1 MLVLLVLLLVV
12 VFSLPSVQTKLA
24 DRLTNHLNQTYD
36 TSITIDR
43 VGLNWKGS
51 IDLRDLYIEDH
62 HQDTLIYAGQLQTSI
77 LSFSNL
83 LKTEVSLGDVTLSD
97 TKLFIKTYKN
107 EAKDNMSIFSGK
119 FNSGA
124 KPNTIFKLIADQVY
138 IKNSAIKITDQNLST
153 PLLFDLTGVNAAA
166 RDFKILGPDVFASIS
181 SLALSSKR
189 GFKITGLSSEFSYTT
204 EQMTLKDMK
213 LQTSQ
218 STLNGDLVMDYSANG
233 YSDFVNTVVF
243 TASFTP
249 SSIATNDL
257 NGFYN
262 EFGANQTIGFK
273 GNFKGVLNDF
283 SFTQA
288 AITTANTK
296 VAGDYYFKDIL
307 KGATA
312 FTINFKRH
320 DITTSY
326 YDLRRFLPN
335 ILGSVLPQQLS
346 SLGVFDYQGTS
357 RINSNTFTTQ
367 ANFVSDIGR
376 AQASVSIDN
385 YRDIALA
392 SYKGNI
398 TLSSF
403 DIGAL
408 TKEPSLGEVS
418 ANVSIDGRGFTQK
431 TIDTE
436 LSGVISSFSFQ
447 GYDYKNISLQG
458 ALKDPVFNGDLSID
472 DPNVQL
478 DFKGLVDVSKS
489 FNQYDFQAEVRF
501 AELNKLQ
508 LVTRDSIS
516 VFAGKVVVDMD
527 GTTIDDIVGSF
538 SFQETF
544 YQNQDDDFY
553 FDDFKIASSFED
565 KKRIIDINSPDICD
579 GQVSGNFLIKD
590 IANLFRNGL
599 GSMYANYVPREVTT
613 NQYIDYDLSVY
624 SKIIEVFVPELQVG
638 ENSRLRGAVSS
649 DKSKFTLDFKSPEL
663 LLLNNYLGKVNIQVD
678 NDNPLYNTY
687 ISVDSL
693 YTGVYDLKDF
703 SLINKTYNDT
713 LYVQSVFKGGSKKED
728 VFDLALY
735 YTINPQ
741 GKSVVGIKKSE
752 ISYKDNKWYLNKD
765 NNKKNKVVFDDRFT
779 SIAIDSLQL
788 NYKQQQIAFAG
799 IIRDSTY
806 KDLKVRFKDVNIG
819 DILPPV
825 DSLQLSGNTNG
836 TLSFLQQDGAYF
848 PKSNVTID
856 NVIINTIGFGDLV
869 LEIDGNQDLTKYA
882 ISSSLINKDVR
893 SFNAL
898 GTIDFAPKVSQLDI
912 DVRLNDF
919 NLKAISPFGANV
931 ISDIRG
937 DASGALQVM
946 GNYRKPKILGTI
958 NLKNSGLK
966 VPYLNTDFD
975 LANSTQMIVSS
986 DALSI
991 ISTDIT
997 DTKFDTKGV
1006 FSGVATHDNYRDWNL
1021 NLKIDAPQRLLVLD
1035 TPADEDELYYGTSFI
1050 SGNAV
1055 IQGPVDQ
1062 LDIKVFAA
1070 TQEGTTFKIP
1080 LSDTES
1086 IGDDSF
1092 IKFLSP
1098 QEKRSRV
1105 GGQQIVKKEI
1115 KGLSVDFDLDI
1126 NENAEVEVVI
1136 DKVNNSTLKGR
1147 GAGTLLIRLDTKG
1160 KFNMWGEFTVIEG
1173 LYDFRYGGIIQKKIA
1188 VIPGGNINWDGEPDR
1203 ARLSISAKYATQAN
1217 PSVLLDNP
1225 SFNRKIPVDVLVDL
1239 TGEIIQPE
1247 LNFNIDFPRTSS
1259 TVKSELEFKLQS
1271 KEEVEKQAIFLL
1283 TTGSFVNEGIG
1294 MGGANFTGTLVDR
1307 VSNLVN
1313 DLFADEDGTFN
1324 VGLDYSQ
1331 GSRLPNQQTADRVG
1345 ISLQSKINERILI
1358 NGKVGIPLGGA
1369 NETAIAGDIEV
1380 QWLINEDGTLRMNF
1394 FNRQADIQFIGE
1406 DQIFEQGLGMSY
1418 NVDFNT
1424 LSELIEKLFNKKL
1437 TLEGD
1442 GLDAPFV
1449 PDDTSFPA
1457 NFNQDKKR
1465 K

>member
-1 MLVLLVLLLVV
+1 MVLLLVV

-24 DRLTNHLNQTYD
+24 DRLTGYLNETYD
-36 TSITIDR
+36 TQIDIDR
-43 VGLNWKGS
+43 VGLNWKGA

-62 HQDTLIYAGQLQTSI
+62 HQDTLIFAGQLQTSI
-77 LSFSNL
+77 LSFSTL
-83 LKTEVSLGDVTLSD
+83 LEKEVFLADVLLSD

-107 EAKDNMSIFSGK
+107 ETRDNMSIFSGK
-119 FNSGA
+119 FNTQKRS
-124 KPNTIFKLIADQVY
+124 NTIFKLSADKVS
-138 IKNSAIKITDQNLST
+138 IDNSTIKITDQNLST
-153 PLLFDLTGVNAAA
+153 PLLFDFTDVKATAV
-166 RDFKILGPDVFASIS
+166 DFKILGPDVYANIT
-181 SLALSSKR
+181 SLGLLSSR
-189 GFKITGLSSEFSYTT
+189 GFKITNLKSQFSYTT
-204 EQMTLKDMK
+204 QQMK
-213 LQTSQ
+213 LQNMELTTTQ
-218 STLNGDLVMDYSANG
+218 SRLDGELVMDYSENG
-233 YSDFVNTVVF
+233 YSDFYNTVVF
-243 TASFTP
+243 TASFNP

-273 GNFKGVLNDF
+273 GDFKGVLNDF
-283 SFTQA
+283 SFTKA

-296 VAGDYYFKDIL
+296 VAGDYYFKDVIKGANAFAIHL
-307 KGATA
+307 KG
-312 FTINFKRH
+312 H

-335 ILGSVLPQQLS
+335 ILGKVLPEALS
-346 SLGVFDYQGTS
+346 KLGVFNYKGTS
-357 RINSNTFTTQ
+357 KINASRFTTQ
-367 ANFVSDIGR
+367 ANFIGDIGV

-385 YRDIALA
+385 YRDVALA
-392 SYKGNI
+392 SYQGDI
-398 TLSSF
+398 SLSSF

-408 TKEPSLGEVS
+408 TKQPTLGEVS
-418 ANVSIDGRGFTQK
+418 ASLSVDGQGFTQQ
-431 TIDTE
+431 TVDTA
-436 LSGVISSFSFQ
+436 LSGVITSFSFQ
-447 GYDYKNISLQG
+447 GYDYKNITLQG

-478 DFKGLVDVSKS
+478 DFTGLVDVSES
-489 FNQYDFQAEVRF
+489 FNQYDFRADVHF
-501 AELNKLQ
+501 AELNKLR

-527 GTTIDDIVGSF
+527 GTTIDDSIGSF

-553 FDDFKIASSFED
+553 FDDFRITSSFQD
-565 KKRIIDINSPDICD
+565 KERIIAINSPDICD

-599 GSMYANYVPREVTT
+599 GSMYANYVPTEVTT

-649 DKSKFTLDFKSPEL
+649 DESKFELDFKSPEL
-663 LLLNNYLGKVNIQVD
+663 LLFNNYLGKVNIQVD

-687 ISVDSL
+687 ISVDSV

-713 LYVQSVFKGGSKKED
+713 LYVQSVFKGGDQKED
-728 VFDLALY
+728 LFDLALY

-741 GKSVVGIKKSE
+741 GNSVVGIKKSE
-752 ISYKDNKWYLNKD
+752 ISYKDNLWYLNKE
-765 NNKKNKVVFDDRFT
+765 NNIKNKVVFDDRF
-779 SIAIDSLQL
+779 SAIAIDSLQL
-788 NYKQQQIAFAG
+788 NYKQEQIAFAG

-806 KDLKVRFKDVNIG
+806 KNLKVRFKDVNIG
-819 DILPPV
+819 NIIPSV
-825 DSLQLSGNTNG
+825 DSLQLYGLTNG
-836 TLSFLQQDGAYF
+836 TLSLIQQDGAYF
-848 PKSNVTID
+848 PQSNVTID
-856 NVIINTIGFGDLV
+856 DVSINTIGYGDLIV
-869 LEIDGNQDLTKYA
+869 AIDGNQDLTKYR
-882 ISSSLINKDVR
+882 ISSALTHNKIR

-898 GTIDFAPKVSQLDI
+898 GTIDFAPKTPELDI
-912 DVRLNDF
+912 DVRLNEF
-919 NLKAISPFGANV
+919 NLKALTPFGANV
-931 ISDIRG
+931 ITDIRG
-937 DASGALQVM
+937 EASGALQIM
-946 GNYRKPKILGTI
+946 GNYNKPNILGTI
-958 NLKNSGLK
+958 NLKNSGLM

-975 LANSTQMIVSS
+975 IANSTQMIVSKDS
-986 DALSI
+986 LSI
-991 ISTDIT
+991 LSTDIS
-997 DTKFDTKGV
+997 DTKFDTKGL

-1021 NLKIDAPQRLLVLD
+1021 NLEISAPERLLVLD
-1035 TPADEDELYYGTSFI
+1035 TPPDEDELYYGTSFI

-1055 IQGPVDQ
+1055 IQGPISE

-1070 TQEGTTFKIP
+1070 TQKGTTFKIP

-1098 QEKRSRV
+1098 QDKRTLTSDLT
-1105 GGQQIVKKEI
+1105 IVKKEI

-1188 VIPGGNINWDGEPDR
+1188 VIPGGNINWDGAPDR
-1203 ARLSISAKYATQAN
+1203 ARLSISAKYATLAN

-1239 TGEIIQPE
+1239 SGEILQPA
-1247 LNFNIDFPRTSS
+1247 LNFSIDFPRTSS

-1271 KEEVEKQAIFLL
+1271 KEEIEKQAIFLL
-1283 TTGSFVNEGIG
+1283 TTGSFVNEGL
-1294 MGGANFTGTLVDR
+1294 GGANFAGTLADR

-1313 DLFADEDGTFN
+1313 GLFADKEGKFN

-1331 GSRLPNQQTADRVG
+1331 GSRLPNLQTADRLG

-1358 NGKVGIPLGGA
+1358 NGKVGIPVGGA

-1418 NVDFNT
+1418 NLDFNT
-1424 LSELIEKLFNKKL
+1424 LSELVEKLFNKKL
-1437 TLEGD
+1437 TLEND
-1442 GLDAPFV
+1442 SLDAPFV

-1457 NFNQDKKR
+1457 NFNEDKKE

>member
-1 MLVLLVLLLVV
+1 MLLVLLLVV
-12 VFSLPSVQTKLA
+12 VFSLPSVQTKMA
-24 DRLTNHLNQTYD
+24 SRLTGYLNQTYD
-36 TSITIDR
+36 TQIAIDK
-43 VGLNWKGS
+43 VGLNWQGN
-51 IDLRDLYIEDH
+51 IDLRDLYIKDH
-62 HQDTLIYAGQLQTSI
+62 HQDTLIFAGQLQASI
-77 LSFSNL
+77 LDFSNL
-83 LKTEVSLGDVTLSD
+83 IKTDLTLGSFKLSD

-107 EAKDNMSIFSGK
+107 ETRDNMSIFSGK
-119 FNSGA
+119 FNSE
-124 KPNTIFKLIADQVY
+124 KKRDNIFKLTADDVF

-153 PLLFDLTGVNAAA
+153 PLLFDLTNLEAAA
-166 RDFKILGPDVFASIS
+166 QDFKILGPDVFANIS
-181 SLALSSKR
+181 SLGLSSKR
-189 GFKITGLSSEFSYTT
+189 GFEITGLSSQFSYTT
-204 EQMTLKDMK
+204 EQMTLKNMK

-218 STLNGDLVMDYSANG
+218 STLQGDVIMNYSANG

-243 TASFTP
+243 TASFKP

-262 EFGANQTIGFK
+262 EFGPNQTIGFK
-273 GNFKGVLNDF
+273 GDFKGVLNDF
-283 SFTQA
+283 SFTKA
-288 AITTANTK
+288 AITTANTR
-296 VAGDYYFKDIL
+296 VAGDYYFKDVL
-307 KGATA
+307 KGPTA
-312 FTINFKRH
+312 FNINFRRH

-335 ILGSVLPQQLS
+335 ILGEVLPEELS
-346 SLGVFDYQGTS
+346 KLGVFDYDGSSQ
-357 RINSNTFTTQ
+357 INSKTFNTDATFK
-367 ANFVSDIGR
+367 SDIGV
-376 AQASVSIDN
+376 ATTSVSIDN
-385 YRDIALA
+385 YKDVALA

-398 TLSSF
+398 ILSSF

-408 TKEPSLGEVS
+408 TKESSLGEVS

-431 TIDTE
+431 TVDTA
-436 LSGVISSFSFQ
+436 LGGVISSFSFQ
-447 GYDYKNISLQG
+447 GYDYKNITLQG

-472 DPNVQL
+472 DPNIQL

-489 FNQYDFQAEVRF
+489 FNQYDFQADVHF

-508 LVTRDSIS
+508 LVKRDSIS

-527 GTTIDDIVGSF
+527 GATIDDSVGSF
-538 SFQETF
+538 SFQQTF

-565 KKRIIDINSPDICD
+565 QKRIITIDSPDICN
-579 GQVSGNFLIKD
+579 GTISGNFLIKD
-590 IANLFRNGL
+590 ISNLFRNGL
-599 GSMYANYVPREVTT
+599 GSMYANYIPLEVTT
-613 NQYIDYDLSVY
+613 NQYIDYDLSLY
-624 SKIIEVFVPELQVG
+624 SKIVEVFVPELQVG
-638 ENSRLRGAVSS
+638 ENSRIRGSVSS
-649 DKSKFTLDFKSPEL
+649 DESKFQLDFKSPEL
-663 LLLNNYLGKVNIQVD
+663 LLFDNYLGKVNVQVD

-687 ISVDSL
+687 VSVDSV
-693 YTGVYDLKDF
+693 YTGIYDLKDF

-713 LYVQSVFKGGSKKED
+713 LYVQSVFKGGRKKQD

-752 ISYKDNKWYLNKD
+752 ISYKDNIWYLNKN
-765 NNKKNKVVFDDRFT
+765 NNKKNKVVFDDRFNA
-779 SIAIDSLQL
+779 IAIDSLQL

-799 IIRDSTY
+799 VIRDSTY
-806 KDLKVRFKDVNIG
+806 KNLKVRFKDVNIG
-819 DILPPV
+819 DIIPPV
-825 DSLQLSGNTNG
+825 DSLQVSGTTNG

-856 NVIINTIGFGDLV
+856 DVIINTIGFGV
-869 LEIDGNQDLTKYA
+869 LILDIDGNQDLTKYRIA
-882 ISSSLINKDVR
+882 SSLTNKDVR

-898 GTIDFAPKVSQLDI
+898 GTIDFAPKISQLDL

-919 NLKAISPFGANV
+919 NLQAISPFGANV
-931 ISDIRG
+931 ITDIRG
-937 DASGALQVM
+937 EASGALQVM
-946 GNYRKPKILGTI
+946 GNYTKPNILGTI

-986 DALSI
+986 DTLRVLS
-991 ISTDIT
+991 TEIT
-997 DTKFDTKGV
+997 DTKFNTKGV
-1006 FSGVATHDNYRDWNL
+1006 FSGIATHDNYRDWNL
-1021 NLKIDAPQRLLVLD
+1021 NLTINAPERLLVLD
-1035 TPADEDELYYGTSFI
+1035 TPPDEDELYYGTSFI

-1055 IQGPVDQ
+1055 IQGPVDA
-1062 LDIKVFAA
+1062 LDIKVFAT
-1070 TQEGTTFKIP
+1070 TQAGTTFKIP
-1080 LSDTES
+1080 LSDTEA

-1098 QEKRSRV
+1098 QDKRIRTI
-1105 GGQQIVKKEI
+1105 GQQIVKKEI

-1126 NENAEVEVVI
+1126 NDNAEVEVVV

-1188 VIPGGNINWDGEPDR
+1188 VVPGGNINWDGEPDR

-1217 PSVLLDNP
+1217 PAVLLDNP

-1271 KEEVEKQAIFLL
+1271 NEEIEKQAIFLL
-1283 TTGSFVNEGIG
+1283 TTGSFVNEG
-1294 MGGANFTGTLVDR
+1294 MGGANFAGTLVDR
-1307 VSNLVN
+1307 VSDLVN
-1313 DLFADEDGTFN
+1313 GLFADEDGTFN
-1324 VGLDYSQ
+1324 VGIDYSQ

-1358 NGKVGIPLGGA
+1358 NGKVGIPLGGS

-1437 TLEGD
+1437 TLEKD
-1442 GLDAPFV
+1442 GLDTPFV

-1457 NFNQDKKR
+1457 NFNEDK
-1465 K
+1465 

>member
-1 MLVLLVLLLVV
+1 MLLVLLLVV

-24 DRLTNHLNQTYD
+24 GRLTSYLNQTYD
-36 TSITIDR
+36 TQIAIDR
-43 VGLNWKGS
+43 LGLNWQGN
-51 IDLRDLYIEDH
+51 IDLRDLYIKDH

-83 LKTEVSLGDVTLSD
+83 LKTDVSLGYVTLSD

-107 EAKDNMSIFSGK
+107 EASDNMSVFSGK
-119 FNSGA
+119 FNSGTKA
-124 KPNTIFKLIADQVY
+124 ARIFKLSADDVF
-138 IKNSAIKITDQNLST
+138 ISSSAIKITDQNLST
-153 PLLFDLTGVNAAA
+153 PLLFDLTGVEASAQ
-166 RDFKILGPDVFASIS
+166 DFKILGPDVFATIT
-181 SLALSSKR
+181 SLGLTSKR
-189 GFKITGLSSEFSYTT
+189 GFEITGLSSQFSYTT
-204 EQMTLKDMK
+204 EQMTLNNMK

-218 STLNGDLVMDYSANG
+218 STLEGDVIMNYSANG

-262 EFGANQTIGFK
+262 EFGSNQTIGFK
-273 GNFKGVLNDF
+273 GDFKGVLNDF
-283 SFTQA
+283 SFTKA
-288 AITTANTK
+288 AITTANTR
-296 VAGDYYFKDIL
+296 VAGDYYFKDVL

-312 FTINFKRH
+312 FNINLKRH
-320 DITTSY
+320 GITTSY

-335 ILGSVLPQQLS
+335 ILGEVLPEELS
-346 SLGVFDYQGTS
+346 KLGVFDYDGSSQ
-357 RINSNTFTTQ
+357 INSKTFTTD
-367 ANFVSDIGR
+367 ATFKSDIGI
-376 AQASVSIDN
+376 ATTSVSIDN
-385 YRDIALA
+385 YKDVALA
-392 SYKGNI
+392 GYKGNI
-398 TLSSF
+398 ILSSF

-418 ANVSIDGRGFTQK
+418 ANVSIDGRGFTQA
-431 TIDTE
+431 TVDTA
-436 LSGVISSFSFQ
+436 LRGVISSFSFQ
-447 GYDYKNISLQG
+447 GYDYKNITLQG

-489 FNQYDFQAEVRF
+489 FNQYDFQADVHF

-508 LVTRDSIS
+508 LVARDSIS

-538 SFQETF
+538 SFQQTF

-565 KKRIIDINSPDICD
+565 QKRIIDINSPDICN
-579 GQVSGNFLIKD
+579 GTISGNFLIKD
-590 IANLFRNGL
+590 ISNLFRNGL
-599 GSMYANYVPREVTT
+599 GSMYANYIPREVTT

-624 SKIIEVFVPELQVG
+624 SKIVEVFVPQIQVG
-638 ENSRLRGAVSS
+638 ENSRLRGSVSS
-649 DKSKFTLDFKSPEL
+649 DESKFQLDFKSPEL
-663 LLLNNYLGKVNIQVD
+663 LLYNNYLGKVNVQVD

-687 ISVDSL
+687 VSVDSV
-693 YTGVYDLKDF
+693 YTGIYDLKNF

-713 LYVQSVFKGGSKKED
+713 LYVQSVFKGGSKKQD

-741 GKSVVGIKKSE
+741 GKSVVGIKRSE
-752 ISYKDNKWYLNKD
+752 ISYKDNIWYLNKD
-765 NNKKNKVVFDDRFT
+765 NNKKNKVVFDDRF
-779 SIAIDSLQL
+779 SAIAIDSLQL

-799 IIRDSTY
+799 VIRDSTY
-806 KDLKVRFKDVNIG
+806 KNLKVRFKDVNIG
-819 DILPPV
+819 DIIPPV
-825 DSLQLSGNTNG
+825 DSLQLSGTTNG
-836 TLSFLQQDGAYF
+836 TLSFLYENGAYF

-856 NVIINTIGFGDLV
+856 DVIINTIGFGNLILD
-869 LEIDGNQDLTKYA
+869 IDGNQDLTKYRIA
-882 ISSSLINKDVR
+882 SSLTNKEVR

-919 NLKAISPFGANV
+919 NLQAISPFGASV
-931 ISDIRG
+931 ITKIRG
-937 DASGALQVM
+937 EASGALQVM

-975 LANSTQMIVSS
+975 LANSTQMIVSNNT
-986 DALSI
+986 LKV

-997 DTKFDTKGV
+997 DTKFNTKGV
-1006 FSGVATHDNYRDWNL
+1006 FSGIATHDNYRDWNL
-1021 NLKIDAPQRLLVLD
+1021 NLQIEAPERLLVLD
-1035 TPADEDELYYGTSFI
+1035 TPPDEDELYYGTSFI

-1055 IQGPVDQ
+1055 IEGPIEA
-1062 LDIKVFAA
+1062 LDIRVFAA
-1070 TQEGTTFKIP
+1070 TQAGTTFKIP

-1098 QEKRSRV
+1098 QEKRTRTS
-1105 GGQQIVKKEI
+1105 GQQIVKKEI

-1188 VIPGGNINWDGEPDR
+1188 VVPGGNINWDGEPDR

-1217 PSVLLDNP
+1217 PAVLLDNP

-1271 KEEVEKQAIFLL
+1271 KEEIEKQAIFLL
-1283 TTGSFVNEGIG
+1283 TTGSFVNEG
-1294 MGGANFTGTLVDR
+1294 MGGANFAGTLVDR
-1307 VSNLVN
+1307 VSDLVN
-1313 DLFADEDGTFN
+1313 GLFADEDGTFN

-1331 GSRLPNQQTADRVG
+1331 GNRTPNLQTADRVG

-1358 NGKVGIPLGGA
+1358 NGKVGIPVGGA

-1442 GLDAPFV
+1442 GLDTPFV

-1457 NFNQDKKR
+1457 NFNEDKKR
-1465 K
+1465 E

>member
-1 MLVLLVLLLVV
+1 MLLVLLLVV

-24 DRLTNHLNQTYD
+24 GRLTSYLNQTYD
-36 TSITIDR
+36 TQIAIDR
-43 VGLNWKGS
+43 LGLNWQGN
-51 IDLRDLYIEDH
+51 IDLRDLYIKDH

-83 LKTEVSLGDVTLSD
+83 LKTDVSLGYVTLSD

-107 EAKDNMSIFSGK
+107 EASDNMSVFSGK
-119 FNSGA
+119 FNSGTKA
-124 KPNTIFKLIADQVY
+124 ARIFKLSADDVF
-138 IKNSAIKITDQNLST
+138 ISSSAIKITDQNLST
-153 PLLFDLTGVNAAA
+153 PLLFDLTGVEASAQ
-166 RDFKILGPDVFASIS
+166 DFKILGPDVFATIT
-181 SLALSSKR
+181 SLGLTSKR
-189 GFKITGLSSEFSYTT
+189 GFEITGLSSQFSYTT
-204 EQMTLKDMK
+204 EQMTLNNMK

-218 STLNGDLVMDYSANG
+218 STLEGDVIMNYSANG

-243 TASFTP
+243 TASFKP

-262 EFGANQTIGFK
+262 EFGPNQTIGFK
-273 GNFKGVLNDF
+273 GDFKGVLNDF
-283 SFTQA
+283 SFTKA
-288 AITTANTK
+288 AITTANTR
-296 VAGDYYFKDIL
+296 VAGDYYFKDVL
-307 KGATA
+307 KGPTA
-312 FTINFKRH
+312 FNINFRRH

-335 ILGSVLPQQLS
+335 ILGEVLPEELS
-346 SLGVFDYQGTS
+346 KLGVFDYDGSSQ
-357 RINSNTFTTQ
+357 INSKTFNTDATFK
-367 ANFVSDIGR
+367 SDIGV
-376 AQASVSIDN
+376 ATTSVSIDN
-385 YRDIALA
+385 YKDVALA

-398 TLSSF
+398 ILSSF

-408 TKEPSLGEVS
+408 TKESSLGEVS

-431 TIDTE
+431 TVDTA
-436 LSGVISSFSFQ
+436 LGGVISSFSFQ
-447 GYDYKNISLQG
+447 GYDYKNITLQG

-472 DPNVQL
+472 DPNIQL

-489 FNQYDFQAEVRF
+489 FNQYDFQADVHF

-508 LVTRDSIS
+508 LVKRDSIS

-527 GTTIDDIVGSF
+527 GATIDDSVGSF
-538 SFQETF
+538 SFQQTF

-565 KKRIIDINSPDICD
+565 QKRIITIDSPDICN
-579 GQVSGNFLIKD
+579 GTISGNFLIKD
-590 IANLFRNGL
+590 ISNLFRNGL
-599 GSMYANYVPREVTT
+599 GSMYANYIPLEVTT
-613 NQYIDYDLSVY
+613 NQYIDYDLSLY
-624 SKIIEVFVPELQVG
+624 SKIVEVFVPELQVG
-638 ENSRLRGAVSS
+638 ENSRIRGSVSS
-649 DKSKFTLDFKSPEL
+649 DESKFQLDFKSPEL
-663 LLLNNYLGKVNIQVD
+663 LLFDNYLGKVNVQVD

-687 ISVDSL
+687 VSVDSV
-693 YTGVYDLKDF
+693 YTGIYDLKDF

-713 LYVQSVFKGGSKKED
+713 LYVQSVFKGGRKKQD

-752 ISYKDNKWYLNKD
+752 ISYKDNIWYLNKN
-765 NNKKNKVVFDDRFT
+765 NNKKNKVVFDDRFNA
-779 SIAIDSLQL
+779 IAIDSLQL

-799 IIRDSTY
+799 VIRDSTY
-806 KDLKVRFKDVNIG
+806 KNLKVRFKDVNIG
-819 DILPPV
+819 DIIPPV
-825 DSLQLSGNTNG
+825 DSLQVSGTTNG

-856 NVIINTIGFGDLV
+856 DVIINTIGFGDLI
-869 LEIDGNQDLTKYA
+869 LDIDGNQDLTKYRIA
-882 ISSSLINKDVR
+882 SSLTNKDVR

-898 GTIDFAPKVSQLDI
+898 GTIDFAPKISQLDL

-919 NLKAISPFGANV
+919 NLQAISPFGANV
-931 ISDIRG
+931 ITDIRG
-937 DASGALQVM
+937 EASGALQVM
-946 GNYRKPKILGTI
+946 GNYTKPNILGTI

-986 DALSI
+986 DTLRVLS
-991 ISTDIT
+991 TEIT
-997 DTKFDTKGV
+997 DTKFNTKGV
-1006 FSGVATHDNYRDWNL
+1006 FSGIATHDNYRDWNL
-1021 NLKIDAPQRLLVLD
+1021 NLTINAPERLLVLD
-1035 TPADEDELYYGTSFI
+1035 TPPDEDELYYGTSFI

-1055 IQGPVDQ
+1055 IQGPVDA
-1062 LDIKVFAA
+1062 LDIKVFAT
-1070 TQEGTTFKIP
+1070 TQAGTTFKIP
-1080 LSDTES
+1080 LSDTEA

-1098 QEKRSRV
+1098 QDKRIRTI
-1105 GGQQIVKKEI
+1105 GQQIVKKEI

-1126 NENAEVEVVI
+1126 NDNAEVEVVV

-1188 VIPGGNINWDGEPDR
+1188 VVPGGNINWDGEPDR

-1217 PSVLLDNP
+1217 PAVLLDNP

-1271 KEEVEKQAIFLL
+1271 NEEIEKQAIFLL
-1283 TTGSFVNEGIG
+1283 TTGSFVNEG
-1294 MGGANFTGTLVDR
+1294 MGGANFAGTLVDR
-1307 VSNLVN
+1307 VSDLVN
-1313 DLFADEDGTFN
+1313 GLFADEDGTFN
-1324 VGLDYSQ
+1324 VGIDYSQ

-1358 NGKVGIPLGGA
+1358 NGKVGIPLGGS

-1437 TLEGD
+1437 TLEKD
-1442 GLDAPFV
+1442 GLDTPFV

-1457 NFNQDKKR
+1457 NFNEDK
-1465 K
+1465 

>member
-1 MLVLLVLLLVV
+1 MLLVLLLVV

-24 DRLTNHLNQTYD
+24 GRLTSYLNQTYD
-36 TSITIDR
+36 TQIAIDR
-43 VGLNWKGS
+43 LGLNWQGN
-51 IDLRDLYIEDH
+51 IDLRDLYIKDH

-83 LKTEVSLGDVTLSD
+83 LKTDVSLGYIKLSD

-107 EAKDNMSIFSGK
+107 EARDNMSIFSGK
-119 FNSGA
+119 FNSGTKA
-124 KPNTIFKLIADQVY
+124 ARIFKLSADDVF
-138 IKNSAIKITDQNLST
+138 INSSAIKITDQNLST
-153 PLLFDLTGVNAAA
+153 PLLFDLTGVEASAQ
-166 RDFKILGPDVFASIS
+166 DFKILGPDVFATIT
-181 SLALSSKR
+181 SLGLSSKR
-189 GFKITGLSSEFSYTT
+189 GFEITGLSSQFSYTT
-204 EQMTLKDMK
+204 EQMTLKNME

-218 STLNGDLVMDYSANG
+218 STLEGDVIMNYSANG

-262 EFGANQTIGFK
+262 EFGSNQTIGFK
-273 GNFKGVLNDF
+273 GDFKGVLNDF
-283 SFTQA
+283 SFTKA
-288 AITTANTK
+288 AITTSSTK
-296 VAGDYYFKDIL
+296 VAGDYYFKDVL
-307 KGATA
+307 KGPTA
-312 FTINFKRH
+312 FNINFRRH

-335 ILGSVLPQQLS
+335 ILGEVLPEELS
-346 SLGVFDYQGTS
+346 KLGVFDYDGTS
-357 RINSNTFTTQ
+357 QINSNTFTTD
-367 ANFVSDIGR
+367 ATFKSDIGI
-376 AQASVSIDN
+376 ATTSVSIDN
-385 YRDIALA
+385 YKDVALA

-398 TLSSF
+398 ILSSF

-418 ANVSIDGRGFTQK
+418 ANVSIDGRGFTQA
-431 TIDTE
+431 TVDTA
-436 LSGVISSFSFQ
+436 LRGVISSFSFQ
-447 GYDYKNISLQG
+447 GYDYKNITLQG

-489 FNQYDFQAEVRF
+489 FNQYDFQADVYF
-501 AELNKLQ
+501 AELNQLQ
-508 LVTRDSIS
+508 LVTRDSVS

-538 SFQETF
+538 SFQQTF

-565 KKRIIDINSPDICD
+565 QKRIIDINSPDICN
-579 GQVSGNFLIKD
+579 GTISGNFLIKD
-590 IANLFRNGL
+590 ISNLFKNGL
-599 GSMYANYVPREVTT
+599 GSMYANYIPREVTT

-624 SKIIEVFVPELQVG
+624 SKIVEVFVPQIQVG
-638 ENSRLRGAVSS
+638 ENSRLRGSVSS
-649 DKSKFTLDFKSPEL
+649 DESKFQLDFNSPEL
-663 LLLNNYLGKVNIQVD
+663 LLYNNYLGKVNVQVD

-687 ISVDSL
+687 ISVDSV
-693 YTGVYDLKDF
+693 YTGIYDLKDF

-713 LYVQSVFKGGSKKED
+713 LYVQSVFKGGRKKQD

-741 GKSVVGIKKSE
+741 GKSVVGIKRSE
-752 ISYKDNKWYLNKD
+752 ISYKDNIWYLNKD
-765 NNKKNKVVFDDRFT
+765 NNKKNKVVFDDRF
-779 SIAIDSLQL
+779 SAIAIDSLQL

-799 IIRDSTY
+799 VIKDSTY
-806 KDLKVRFKDVNIG
+806 KNLKVRFKDVNIG
-819 DILPPV
+819 DIIPPA
-825 DSLQLSGNTNG
+825 DSLQLSGTTNG
-836 TLSFLQQDGAYF
+836 TLSFLYENGNYF

-856 NVIINTIGFGDLV
+856 DVIINKIDFGDLI
-869 LEIDGNQDLTKYA
+869 LDIDGNQDLTKYRIA
-882 ISSSLINKDVR
+882 SSLTNKDVR

-898 GTIDFAPKVSQLDI
+898 GTIDFEPKISQLDL

-919 NLKAISPFGANV
+919 NLQAISPFGANV
-931 ISDIRG
+931 ITKIRG
-937 DASGALQVM
+937 EASGALQVM

-975 LANSTQMIVSS
+975 LANSTQMIVSNNT
-986 DALSI
+986 LKV

-997 DTKFDTKGV
+997 DTKFNTKGI
-1006 FSGVATHDNYRDWNL
+1006 FSGIATHDNYRDWNL
-1021 NLKIDAPQRLLVLD
+1021 NLKINAPERLLVLD
-1035 TPADEDELYYGTSFI
+1035 TPPDEDELYYGTSFI

-1055 IQGPVDQ
+1055 IQGPIDA

-1070 TQEGTTFKIP
+1070 TQAGTTFKIP

-1098 QEKRSRV
+1098 QEKRTRTS
-1105 GGQQIVKKEI
+1105 GQQIVKKEI

-1188 VIPGGNINWDGEPDR
+1188 VVPGGNINWDGEPDR

-1217 PSVLLDNP
+1217 PAVLLDNP

-1271 KEEVEKQAIFLL
+1271 TEEIEKQAIFLL
-1283 TTGSFVNEGIG
+1283 TTGSFVNEG
-1294 MGGANFTGTLVDR
+1294 MGGANFAGTLVDR
-1307 VSNLVN
+1307 VSDLVN
-1313 DLFADEDGTFN
+1313 GLFADEDGTFN
-1324 VGLDYSQ
+1324 VGIDYSQ
-1331 GSRLPNQQTADRVG
+1331 GNRTPNQQTADRVG

-1358 NGKVGIPLGGA
+1358 NGKVGIPVGGA

-1442 GLDAPFV
+1442 GLDTPFV

-1457 NFNQDKKR
+1457 NFNEDKKR
-1465 K
+1465 E

>member
-1 MLVLLVLLLVV
+1 MVLLLVV

-24 DRLTNHLNQTYD
+24 DRLTGYLNETYD
-36 TSITIDR
+36 TQIDIDR
-43 VGLNWKGS
+43 VGLNWKGA

-62 HQDTLIYAGQLQTSI
+62 HQDTLIFAGQLQTSI
-77 LSFSNL
+77 LSFSTL
-83 LKTEVSLGDVTLSD
+83 LEKEVFLANVLLSD

-107 EAKDNMSIFSGK
+107 ETRDNMSIFSGK
-119 FNSGA
+119 FNTQKRS
-124 KPNTIFKLIADQVY
+124 NTIFKLSADKVS
-138 IKNSAIKITDQNLST
+138 IDNSTIKITDQNLST
-153 PLLFDLTGVNAAA
+153 PLLFDFTNVKAAA
-166 RDFKILGPDVFASIS
+166 VDFKILGPDVYANIT
-181 SLALSSKR
+181 SLGLLSSR
-189 GFKITGLSSEFSYTT
+189 GFKITNLKSQFSYTT
-204 EQMTLKDMK
+204 QQMK
-213 LQTSQ
+213 LQNMELTTTQ
-218 STLNGDLVMDYSANG
+218 SRLDGEFVMDYSENG
-233 YSDFVNTVVF
+233 YSDFYNTVVF
-243 TASFTP
+243 TASFNP

-273 GNFKGVLNDF
+273 GDFKGVLNDF
-283 SFTQA
+283 SFTKA
-288 AITTANTK
+288 AITTANSK
-296 VAGDYYFKDIL
+296 VAGDYYFKDVV
-307 KGATA
+307 KGANA
-312 FTINFKRH
+312 FAIHFKGH

-335 ILGSVLPQQLS
+335 ILGKVLPEALS
-346 SLGVFDYQGTS
+346 KLGVFNYKGTS
-357 RINSNTFTTQ
+357 KINASRFTTQ
-367 ANFVSDIGR
+367 ANFISDIGV

-385 YRDIALA
+385 YRDVALA
-392 SYKGNI
+392 SYKGDI
-398 TLSSF
+398 SLSSF

-408 TKEPSLGEVS
+408 TKQPTLGKVS
-418 ANVSIDGRGFTQK
+418 ASLSVDGQGFTQQ
-431 TIDTE
+431 TIDTA
-436 LSGVISSFSFQ
+436 LSGVITSFSFQ
-447 GYDYKNISLQG
+447 GYDYKNITLQG

-478 DFKGLVDVSKS
+478 DFTGLVDVSES
-489 FNQYDFQAEVRF
+489 FNQYDFRADVHF
-501 AELNKLQ
+501 AELNKLR

-527 GTTIDDIVGSF
+527 GTTIDDSIGSF

-553 FDDFKIASSFED
+553 FDDFRITSSFQD
-565 KKRIIDINSPDICD
+565 KERIIAINSPDICD

-599 GSMYANYVPREVTT
+599 GSMYANYVPTEVTT

-649 DKSKFTLDFKSPEL
+649 DESKFELDFKSPEL
-663 LLLNNYLGKVNIQVD
+663 LLFNNYLGKVNIQVD

-687 ISVDSL
+687 ISVDSV

-713 LYVQSVFKGGSKKED
+713 LYVQSVFKGGDQKED
-728 VFDLALY
+728 LFDLALY

-741 GKSVVGIKKSE
+741 GNSVVGIKKSE
-752 ISYKDNKWYLNKD
+752 ISYKDNLWYLNKE
-765 NNKKNKVVFDDRFT
+765 NNKKNKVVFDDRF
-779 SIAIDSLQL
+779 SAIAIDSLQL
-788 NYKQQQIAFAG
+788 NYKQEQIAFAG

-806 KDLKVRFKDVNIG
+806 KNLKVRFKDVNIG
-819 DILPPV
+819 NIIPSV
-825 DSLQLSGNTNG
+825 DSLQLYGLTNG
-836 TLSFLQQDGAYF
+836 TLSLIQQDGAYF
-848 PKSNVTID
+848 PQSNVTID
-856 NVIINTIGFGDLV
+856 DVSINTIGYGDLIV
-869 LEIDGNQDLTKYA
+869 AIDGNQDLTKYRV
-882 ISSSLINKDVR
+882 SSALTHNKIR

-898 GTIDFAPKVSQLDI
+898 GTIDFAPKTPELDI
-912 DVRLNDF
+912 DVRLNEF
-919 NLKAISPFGANV
+919 NLKALTPFGANV
-931 ISDIRG
+931 ITDIRG
-937 DASGALQVM
+937 EASGALQIM
-946 GNYRKPKILGTI
+946 GNYNKPNILGTI
-958 NLKNSGLK
+958 NLKNSGLM

-975 LANSTQMIVSS
+975 IANSTQMIVSKDS
-986 DALSI
+986 LSI
-991 ISTDIT
+991 LSTDIS
-997 DTKFDTKGV
+997 DTKFDTKGL

-1021 NLKIDAPQRLLVLD
+1021 NLEISAPERLLVLD
-1035 TPADEDELYYGTSFI
+1035 TPPDEDELYYGTSFI

-1055 IQGPVDQ
+1055 IQGPISE

-1070 TQEGTTFKIP
+1070 TQKGTTFKIP

-1098 QEKRSRV
+1098 QDKRTLTSDLT
-1105 GGQQIVKKEI
+1105 IVKKEI

-1188 VIPGGNINWDGEPDR
+1188 VIPGGNINWDGAPDR
-1203 ARLSISAKYATQAN
+1203 ARLSISAKYATLAN

-1239 TGEIIQPE
+1239 SGEILQPA
-1247 LNFNIDFPRTSS
+1247 LNFSIDFPRTSS

-1271 KEEVEKQAIFLL
+1271 KEEIEKQAIFLL
-1283 TTGSFVNEGIG
+1283 TTGSFVNEG
-1294 MGGANFTGTLVDR
+1294 MGGANFAGTLADR

-1313 DLFADEDGTFN
+1313 GLFADKEGKFN

-1331 GSRLPNQQTADRVG
+1331 GSRLPNLQTADRLG

-1358 NGKVGIPLGGA
+1358 NGKVGIPVGGA

-1424 LSELIEKLFNKKL
+1424 LSELVEKLFNKKL
-1437 TLEGD
+1437 TLEND
-1442 GLDAPFV
+1442 SLDAPFV

-1457 NFNQDKKR
+1457 NFNEDKKE

>member
-1 MLVLLVLLLVV
+1 VLLVLLLVV
-12 VFSLPSVQTKLA
+12 VFSLPSVQTKMA
-24 DRLTNHLNQTYD
+24 SRLTGYLNQTYD
-36 TSITIDR
+36 TQIAIDK
-43 VGLNWKGS
+43 VGLNWQGN
-51 IDLRDLYIEDH
+51 IDLRDLYIKDH
-62 HQDTLIYAGQLQTSI
+62 HQDTLIFAGQLQASI
-77 LSFSNL
+77 LDFSNL
-83 LKTEVSLGDVTLSD
+83 IKTDLTLGSFKLSD

-107 EAKDNMSIFSGK
+107 ETRDNMSIFSGK
-119 FNSGA
+119 FNSE
-124 KPNTIFKLIADQVY
+124 KKRDNIFKLTADDVF

-153 PLLFDLTGVNAAA
+153 PLLFDLTNLEAAA
-166 RDFKILGPDVFASIS
+166 QDFKILGPDVFANIS
-181 SLALSSKR
+181 SLGLSSKR
-189 GFKITGLSSEFSYTT
+189 GFEITGLSSQFSYTT
-204 EQMTLKDMK
+204 EQMTLKNMK

-218 STLNGDLVMDYSANG
+218 STLQGDVIMNYSANG

-243 TASFTP
+243 TASFKP

-262 EFGANQTIGFK
+262 EFGPNQTIGFK
-273 GNFKGVLNDF
+273 GDFKGVLNDF
-283 SFTQA
+283 SFTKA
-288 AITTANTK
+288 AITTANTR
-296 VAGDYYFKDIL
+296 VAGDYYFKDVL
-307 KGATA
+307 KGPTA
-312 FTINFKRH
+312 FNINFRRH

-335 ILGSVLPQQLS
+335 ILGEVLPEELS
-346 SLGVFDYQGTS
+346 KLGVFDYDGSSQ
-357 RINSNTFTTQ
+357 INSKTFNTDATFK
-367 ANFVSDIGR
+367 SDIGV
-376 AQASVSIDN
+376 ATTSVSIDN
-385 YRDIALA
+385 YKDVALA

-398 TLSSF
+398 ILSSF

-408 TKEPSLGEVS
+408 TKESSLGEVS

-431 TIDTE
+431 TVDTA
-436 LSGVISSFSFQ
+436 LGGVISSFSFQ
-447 GYDYKNISLQG
+447 GYDYKNITLQG

-472 DPNVQL
+472 DPNIQL

-489 FNQYDFQAEVRF
+489 FNQYDFQADVHF

-508 LVTRDSIS
+508 LVKRDSIS

-527 GTTIDDIVGSF
+527 GTTIDDSVGSF
-538 SFQETF
+538 SFQQTF

-565 KKRIIDINSPDICD
+565 QKRIITIDSPDICN
-579 GQVSGNFLIKD
+579 GTISGNFLIKD
-590 IANLFRNGL
+590 ISNLFRNGL
-599 GSMYANYVPREVTT
+599 GSMYANYIPLEVTT
-613 NQYIDYDLSVY
+613 NQYIDYDLSLY
-624 SKIIEVFVPELQVG
+624 SKIVEVFVPELQVG
-638 ENSRLRGAVSS
+638 ENSRIRGSVSS
-649 DKSKFTLDFKSPEL
+649 DESKFQLDFKSPEL
-663 LLLNNYLGKVNIQVD
+663 LLFDNYLGKVNVQVD

-687 ISVDSL
+687 VSVDSV
-693 YTGVYDLKDF
+693 YTGIYDLKDF

-713 LYVQSVFKGGSKKED
+713 LYVQSVFKGGRKKQD

-752 ISYKDNKWYLNKD
+752 ISYKDNIWYLNKN
-765 NNKKNKVVFDDRFT
+765 NNKKNKVVFDDRFNA
-779 SIAIDSLQL
+779 IAIDSLQL

-799 IIRDSTY
+799 VIRDSTY
-806 KDLKVRFKDVNIG
+806 KNLKVRFKDVNIG
-819 DILPPV
+819 DIIPPV
-825 DSLQLSGNTNG
+825 DSLQVSGTTNG

-856 NVIINTIGFGDLV
+856 DVIINTIGFGDLI
-869 LEIDGNQDLTKYA
+869 LDIDGNQDLTKYRIA
-882 ISSSLINKDVR
+882 SSLTNKDVR

-898 GTIDFAPKVSQLDI
+898 GTIDFAPKISQLDL

-919 NLKAISPFGANV
+919 NLQAISPFGANV
-931 ISDIRG
+931 ITDIRG
-937 DASGALQVM
+937 EASGALQVM
-946 GNYRKPKILGTI
+946 GNYTKPNILGTI

-986 DALSI
+986 DTLRVLS
-991 ISTDIT
+991 TEIT
-997 DTKFDTKGV
+997 DTKFNTKGV
-1006 FSGVATHDNYRDWNL
+1006 FSGIATHDNYRDWNL
-1021 NLKIDAPQRLLVLD
+1021 NLTINAPERLLVLD
-1035 TPADEDELYYGTSFI
+1035 TPPDEDELYYGTSFI

-1055 IQGPVDQ
+1055 IQGPVDA
-1062 LDIKVFAA
+1062 LDIKVFAT
-1070 TQEGTTFKIP
+1070 TQAGTTFKIP
-1080 LSDTES
+1080 LSDTEA

-1098 QEKRSRV
+1098 QDKRIRTI
-1105 GGQQIVKKEI
+1105 GQQIVKKEI

-1126 NENAEVEVVI
+1126 NDNAEVEVVV

-1188 VIPGGNINWDGEPDR
+1188 VVPGGNINWDGEPDR

-1217 PSVLLDNP
+1217 PAVLLDNP

-1271 KEEVEKQAIFLL
+1271 NEEIEKQAIFLL
-1283 TTGSFVNEGIG
+1283 TTGSFVNEG
-1294 MGGANFTGTLVDR
+1294 MGGANFAGTLVDR
-1307 VSNLVN
+1307 VSDLVN
-1313 DLFADEDGTFN
+1313 GLFADEDGTFN
-1324 VGLDYSQ
+1324 VGIDYSQ

-1358 NGKVGIPLGGA
+1358 NGKVGIPLGGS

-1437 TLEGD
+1437 TLEKD
-1442 GLDAPFV
+1442 GLDTPFV

-1457 NFNQDKKR
+1457 NFNEDK
-1465 K
+1465 

>member
-1 MLVLLVLLLVV
+1 MLLVLLLVV
-12 VFSLPSVQTKLA
+12 VFSLPSVQTKMA
-24 DRLTNHLNQTYD
+24 SRLTGYLNQTYD
-36 TSITIDR
+36 TQIAIDK
-43 VGLNWKGS
+43 VGLNWQGN
-51 IDLRDLYIEDH
+51 IDLRDLYIKDH
-62 HQDTLIYAGQLQTSI
+62 HQDTLIFAGQLQASI
-77 LSFSNL
+77 LDFSNL
-83 LKTEVSLGDVTLSD
+83 IKTDLTLGSFKLSD

-107 EAKDNMSIFSGK
+107 ETRDNMSIFSGK
-119 FNSGA
+119 FNSE
-124 KPNTIFKLIADQVY
+124 KKRDNIFKLTADDVF

-153 PLLFDLTGVNAAA
+153 PLLFDLTNLEAAA
-166 RDFKILGPDVFASIS
+166 QDFKILGPDVFANIS
-181 SLALSSKR
+181 SLGLSSKR
-189 GFKITGLSSEFSYTT
+189 GFEITGLSSQFSYTT
-204 EQMTLKDMK
+204 EQMTLKNMK

-218 STLNGDLVMDYSANG
+218 STLQGDVIMNYSANG

-243 TASFTP
+243 TASFKP

-262 EFGANQTIGFK
+262 EFGPNQTIGFK
-273 GNFKGVLNDF
+273 GDFKGVLNDF
-283 SFTQA
+283 SFTKA
-288 AITTANTK
+288 AITTANTR
-296 VAGDYYFKDIL
+296 VAGDYYFKDVL
-307 KGATA
+307 KGPTA
-312 FTINFKRH
+312 FNINFRRH

-335 ILGSVLPQQLS
+335 ILGEVLPEELS
-346 SLGVFDYQGTS
+346 KLGVFDYDGSSQ
-357 RINSNTFTTQ
+357 INSKTFNTDATFK
-367 ANFVSDIGR
+367 SDIGV
-376 AQASVSIDN
+376 ATTSVSIDN
-385 YRDIALA
+385 YKDVALA

-398 TLSSF
+398 ILSSF

-408 TKEPSLGEVS
+408 TKESSLGEVS

-431 TIDTE
+431 TVDTA
-436 LSGVISSFSFQ
+436 LGGVISSFSFQ
-447 GYDYKNISLQG
+447 GYDYKNITLQG

-472 DPNVQL
+472 DPNIQL

-489 FNQYDFQAEVRF
+489 FNQYDFQADVHF

-508 LVTRDSIS
+508 LVKRDSIS

-527 GTTIDDIVGSF
+527 GTTIDDSVGSF
-538 SFQETF
+538 SFQQTF

-565 KKRIIDINSPDICD
+565 QKRIITIDSPDICN
-579 GQVSGNFLIKD
+579 GTISGNFLIKD
-590 IANLFRNGL
+590 ISNLFRNGL
-599 GSMYANYVPREVTT
+599 GSMYANYIPREVTT
-613 NQYIDYDLSVY
+613 NQYIDYDLSLY
-624 SKIIEVFVPELQVG
+624 SKIVEVFVPELQVG
-638 ENSRLRGAVSS
+638 ENSRIRGSVSS
-649 DKSKFTLDFKSPEL
+649 DESKFQLDFKSPEL
-663 LLLNNYLGKVNIQVD
+663 LLFDNYLGKVNVQVD

-687 ISVDSL
+687 VSVDSV
-693 YTGVYDLKDF
+693 YTGIYDLKDF

-713 LYVQSVFKGGSKKED
+713 LYVQSVFKGGRKKQD

-752 ISYKDNKWYLNKD
+752 ISYKDNIWYLNKN
-765 NNKKNKVVFDDRFT
+765 NNKKNKVVFDDRFNA
-779 SIAIDSLQL
+779 IAIDSLQL

-799 IIRDSTY
+799 VIRDSTY
-806 KDLKVRFKDVNIG
+806 KNLKVRFKDVNIG
-819 DILPPV
+819 DIIPPV
-825 DSLQLSGNTNG
+825 DSLQVSGTTNG

-856 NVIINTIGFGDLV
+856 DVIINTIGFGDLI
-869 LEIDGNQDLTKYA
+869 LDIDGNQDLTKYRIA
-882 ISSSLINKDVR
+882 SSLTNKDVR

-898 GTIDFAPKVSQLDI
+898 GTIDFAPKISQLDL

-919 NLKAISPFGANV
+919 NLQAISPFGANV
-931 ISDIRG
+931 ITDIRG
-937 DASGALQVM
+937 EASGALQVM
-946 GNYRKPKILGTI
+946 GNYTKPNILGTI

-986 DALSI
+986 DTLRVLS
-991 ISTDIT
+991 TEIT
-997 DTKFDTKGV
+997 DTKFNTKGV
-1006 FSGVATHDNYRDWNL
+1006 FSGIATHDNYRDWNL
-1021 NLKIDAPQRLLVLD
+1021 NLTINAPERLLVLD
-1035 TPADEDELYYGTSFI
+1035 TPPDEDELYYGTSFI

-1055 IQGPVDQ
+1055 IQGPVDA
-1062 LDIKVFAA
+1062 LDIKVFAT
-1070 TQEGTTFKIP
+1070 TQAGTTFKIP
-1080 LSDTES
+1080 LSDTEA

-1098 QEKRSRV
+1098 QDKRIRTI
-1105 GGQQIVKKEI
+1105 GQQIVKKEI

-1126 NENAEVEVVI
+1126 NDNAEVEVVV

-1188 VIPGGNINWDGEPDR
+1188 VVPGGNINWDGEPDR

-1217 PSVLLDNP
+1217 PAVLLDNP

-1271 KEEVEKQAIFLL
+1271 NEEIEKQAIFLL
-1283 TTGSFVNEGIG
+1283 TTGSFVNEG
-1294 MGGANFTGTLVDR
+1294 MGGANFAGTLVDR
-1307 VSNLVN
+1307 VSDLVN
-1313 DLFADEDGTFN
+1313 GLFADEDGTFN
-1324 VGLDYSQ
+1324 VGIDYSQ

-1358 NGKVGIPLGGA
+1358 NGKVGIPLGGS

-1437 TLEGD
+1437 TLEKD
-1442 GLDAPFV
+1442 GLDTPFV

-1457 NFNQDKKR
+1457 NFNEDK
-1465 K
+1465 

>member
-1 MLVLLVLLLVV
+1 MLLVLLLVV

>member
-1 MLVLLVLLLVV
+1 VLLVLLLVV
-12 VFSLPSVQTKLA
+12 VFSLPSVQTKMA
-24 DRLTNHLNQTYD
+24 SRLTGYLNQTYD
-36 TSITIDR
+36 TQIAIDK
-43 VGLNWKGS
+43 VGLNWQGN
-51 IDLRDLYIEDH
+51 IDLRDLYIKDH
-62 HQDTLIYAGQLQTSI
+62 HQDTLIFAGQLQASI
-77 LSFSNL
+77 LDFSNL
-83 LKTEVSLGDVTLSD
+83 IKTDLTLGSFKLSD

-107 EAKDNMSIFSGK
+107 ETRDNMSIFSGK
-119 FNSGA
+119 FNSE
-124 KPNTIFKLIADQVY
+124 KKRDNIFKLTADDVF

-153 PLLFDLTGVNAAA
+153 PLLFDLTNLEAAA
-166 RDFKILGPDVFASIS
+166 QDFKILGPDVFANIS
-181 SLALSSKR
+181 SLGLSSKR
-189 GFKITGLSSEFSYTT
+189 GFEITGLSSQFSYTT
-204 EQMTLKDMK
+204 EQMTLKNMK

-218 STLNGDLVMDYSANG
+218 STLQGDVIMNYSANG

-243 TASFTP
+243 TASFKP

-262 EFGANQTIGFK
+262 EFGPNQTIGFK
-273 GNFKGVLNDF
+273 GDFKGVLNDF
-283 SFTQA
+283 SFTKA
-288 AITTANTK
+288 AITTANTR
-296 VAGDYYFKDIL
+296 VAGDYYFKDVL
-307 KGATA
+307 KGPTA
-312 FTINFKRH
+312 FNINFRRH

-335 ILGSVLPQQLS
+335 ILGEVLPEELS
-346 SLGVFDYQGTS
+346 KLGVFDYDGSSQ
-357 RINSNTFTTQ
+357 INSKTFNTDATFK
-367 ANFVSDIGR
+367 SDIGV
-376 AQASVSIDN
+376 ATTSVSIDN
-385 YRDIALA
+385 YKDVALA

-398 TLSSF
+398 ILSSF

-408 TKEPSLGEVS
+408 TKESSLGEVS

-431 TIDTE
+431 TVDTA
-436 LSGVISSFSFQ
+436 LGGVISSFSFQ
-447 GYDYKNISLQG
+447 GYDYKNITLQG

-472 DPNVQL
+472 DPNIQL

-489 FNQYDFQAEVRF
+489 FNQYDFQADVHF

-508 LVTRDSIS
+508 LVKRDSIS

-527 GTTIDDIVGSF
+527 GATIDDSVGSF
-538 SFQETF
+538 SFQQTF

-565 KKRIIDINSPDICD
+565 QKRIITIDSPDICN
-579 GQVSGNFLIKD
+579 GTISGNFLIKD
-590 IANLFRNGL
+590 ISNLFRNGL
-599 GSMYANYVPREVTT
+599 GSMYANYIPLEVTT
-613 NQYIDYDLSVY
+613 NQYIDYDLSLY
-624 SKIIEVFVPELQVG
+624 SKIVEVFVPELQVG
-638 ENSRLRGAVSS
+638 ENSRIRGSVSS
-649 DKSKFTLDFKSPEL
+649 DESKFQLDFKSPEL
-663 LLLNNYLGKVNIQVD
+663 LLFDNYLGKVNVQVD

-687 ISVDSL
+687 VSVDSV
-693 YTGVYDLKDF
+693 YTGIYDLKDF

-713 LYVQSVFKGGSKKED
+713 LYVQSVFKGGRKKQD

-752 ISYKDNKWYLNKD
+752 ISYKDNIWYLNKN
-765 NNKKNKVVFDDRFT
+765 NNKKNKVVFDDRFNA
-779 SIAIDSLQL
+779 IAIDSLQL

-799 IIRDSTY
+799 VIRDSTY
-806 KDLKVRFKDVNIG
+806 KNLKVRFKDVNIG
-819 DILPPV
+819 DIIPPV
-825 DSLQLSGNTNG
+825 DSLQVSGTTNG

-856 NVIINTIGFGDLV
+856 DVIINTIGFGV
-869 LEIDGNQDLTKYA
+869 LILDIDGNQDLTKYRIA
-882 ISSSLINKDVR
+882 SSLTNKDVR

-898 GTIDFAPKVSQLDI
+898 GTIDFAPKISQLDL

-919 NLKAISPFGANV
+919 NLQAISPFGANV
-931 ISDIRG
+931 ITDIRG
-937 DASGALQVM
+937 EASGALQVM
-946 GNYRKPKILGTI
+946 GNYTKPNILGTI

-986 DALSI
+986 DTLRVLS
-991 ISTDIT
+991 TEIT
-997 DTKFDTKGV
+997 DTKFNTKGV
-1006 FSGVATHDNYRDWNL
+1006 FSGIATHDNYRDWNL
-1021 NLKIDAPQRLLVLD
+1021 NLTINAPERLLVLD
-1035 TPADEDELYYGTSFI
+1035 TPPDEDELYYGTSFI

-1055 IQGPVDQ
+1055 IQGPVDA
-1062 LDIKVFAA
+1062 LDIKVFAT
-1070 TQEGTTFKIP
+1070 TQAGTTFKIP
-1080 LSDTES
+1080 LSDTEA

-1098 QEKRSRV
+1098 QDKRIRTI
-1105 GGQQIVKKEI
+1105 GQQIVKKEI

-1126 NENAEVEVVI
+1126 NDNAEVEVVV

-1188 VIPGGNINWDGEPDR
+1188 VVPGGNINWDGEPDR

-1217 PSVLLDNP
+1217 PAVLLDNP

-1271 KEEVEKQAIFLL
+1271 NEEIEKQAIFLL
-1283 TTGSFVNEGIG
+1283 TTGSFVNEG
-1294 MGGANFTGTLVDR
+1294 MGGANFAGTLVDR
-1307 VSNLVN
+1307 VSDLVN
-1313 DLFADEDGTFN
+1313 GLFADEDGTFN
-1324 VGLDYSQ
+1324 VGIDYSQ

-1358 NGKVGIPLGGA
+1358 NGKVGIPLGGS

-1437 TLEGD
+1437 TLEKD
-1442 GLDAPFV
+1442 GLDTPFV

-1457 NFNQDKKR
+1457 NFNEDK
-1465 K
+1465 

>member
-1 MLVLLVLLLVV
+1 MLLVLLLVV

-24 DRLTNHLNQTYD
+24 GRLTSYLNQTYN
-36 TSITIDR
+36 TQITIDR
-43 VGLNWKGS
+43 LGLNWQGN
-51 IDLRDLYIEDH
+51 IDLRDLYIKDH

-83 LKTEVSLGDVTLSD
+83 LKTDVSLGYVTLSD

-107 EAKDNMSIFSGK
+107 EARDNMSVFSGK
-119 FNSGA
+119 FNSGTKA
-124 KPNTIFKLIADQVY
+124 ASIFKLSADDVF
-138 IKNSAIKITDQNLST
+138 INSSAIKITDQNLST
-153 PLLFDLTGVNAAA
+153 PLLFDLTGVEASAK
-166 RDFKILGPDVFASIS
+166 DFEIEGPDVFATIT
-181 SLALSSKR
+181 SLALTSKR
-189 GFKITGLSSEFSYTT
+189 GFEITGLSSQFSYTT
-204 EQMTLKDMK
+204 EQMTLNNMK

-218 STLNGDLVMDYSANG
+218 STLEGDVIMNYSANG

-262 EFGANQTIGFK
+262 EFGSNQTIDFK

-283 SFTQA
+283 SFTKA
-288 AITTANTK
+288 AITTANTR
-296 VAGDYYFKDIL
+296 VAGDYYFKDVL

-312 FTINFKRH
+312 FNINLKRH
-320 DITTSY
+320 GITTSY

-335 ILGSVLPQQLS
+335 ILGKVLPEELS
-346 SLGVFDYQGTS
+346 KLGVFDYDGSSQ
-357 RINSNTFTTQ
+357 INSNTFTTD
-367 ANFVSDIGR
+367 AIFKSDIGV
-376 AQASVSIDN
+376 ATTSLSIDN
-385 YRDIALA
+385 YKDVAQA

-398 TLSSF
+398 ILSSF

-431 TIDTE
+431 TVDTG

-447 GYDYKNISLQG
+447 GYDYKNITLQG

-489 FNQYDFQAEVRF
+489 FNQFDFQADVHF

-508 LVTRDSIS
+508 LVSRDSVS

-527 GTTIDDIVGSF
+527 GTTIDDVVGSF
-538 SFQETF
+538 SFQQTF

-553 FDDFKIASSFED
+553 FDDFKIASSFEEQ
-565 KKRIIDINSPDICD
+565 KRIIDIDSPDICN
-579 GQVSGNFLIKD
+579 GTISGNFLIKD
-590 IANLFRNGL
+590 ISNLFRNGL
-599 GSMYANYVPREVTT
+599 GSMYANYIPREVTT

-624 SKIIEVFVPELQVG
+624 SKIVEVFVPELQVG
-638 ENSRLRGAVSS
+638 ENSRLRGSVSS
-649 DKSKFTLDFKSPEL
+649 DESKFQLDFKSPEL
-663 LLLNNYLGKVNIQVD
+663 LLLNNYLGKVNVQVD

-687 ISVDSL
+687 ISVDSV

-728 VFDLALY
+728 LFDLSLY
-735 YTINPQ
+735 YTINPL
-741 GKSVVGIKKSE
+741 GNSVVGIKKSE
-752 ISYKDNKWYLNKD
+752 ISYKDNLWYLNKD
-765 NNKKNKVVFDDRFT
+765 NNKKNKVVFDDGLNA
-779 SIAIDSLQL
+779 IAIDSLQL
-788 NYKQQQIAFAG
+788 NYKQEQIAFAG
-799 IIRDSTY
+799 VIRDSTY
-806 KDLKVRFKDVNIG
+806 KNLKIRFKDVNIG
-819 DILPPV
+819 NIIPPV
-825 DSLQLSGNTNG
+825 DSLQLYGLTNG
-836 TLSFLQQDGAYF
+836 SLSFLYENGAYF
-848 PKSNVTID
+848 PTSNVSVDDI
-856 NVIINTIGFGDLV
+856 IINKIGFGDLT
-869 LEIDGNQDLTKYA
+869 LDIDGNQDLTKYR
-882 ISSSLINKDVR
+882 ISSSLTNKDVR
-893 SFNAL
+893 TFNAL
-898 GTIDFAPKVSQLDI
+898 GTIDFAPKISQLDL
-912 DVRLNDF
+912 DLRLNEF
-919 NLKAISPFGANV
+919 NLEALTPFGTNV
-931 ISDIRG
+931 ITDIRG
-937 DASGALQVM
+937 EASGALQVM
-946 GNYRKPKILGTI
+946 GNYKSPKILGTI

-975 LANSTQMIVSS
+975 IANSTQMIVS
-986 DALSI
+986 DDTLSI
-991 ISTDIT
+991 IATGIT
-997 DTKFDTKGV
+997 DTKYDTKGI
-1006 FSGVATHDNYRDWNL
+1006 FSGIASHDNYRDWNL
-1021 NLKIDAPQRLLVLD
+1021 NLQIEAPKRLLVLD
-1035 TPADEDELYYGTSFI
+1035 TPPDDDELYYGTSFI
-1050 SGNAV
+1050 SGNAE
-1055 IQGPVDQ
+1055 IKGPIDA

-1080 LSDTES
+1080 LSDTEA

-1098 QEKRSRV
+1098 QEKRNRIN
-1105 GGQQIVKKEI
+1105 GGQVVKKEI

-1203 ARLSISAKYATQAN
+1203 ARLSISAKYATDAN
-1217 PSVLLDNP
+1217 PAVLLDNP

-1247 LNFNIDFPRTSS
+1247 LNFSIDFPRTSS

-1271 KEEVEKQAIFLL
+1271 KEEIEKQAIFLL
-1283 TTGSFVNEGIG
+1283 TTGSFVNEG
-1294 MGGANFTGTLVDR
+1294 MGGANFAGTLADR

-1313 DLFADEDGTFN
+1313 GLFADEEGKFN

-1331 GSRLPNQQTADRVG
+1331 GSRLPNQQTADRLG

-1358 NGKVGIPLGGA
+1358 NGKVGIPVGGA

-1380 QWLINEDGTLRMNF
+1380 QWLINDDGTLRMNF

-1442 GLDAPFV
+1442 GLDTPFV

-1457 NFNQDKKR
+1457 NFNEDKKG

>member
-1 MLVLLVLLLVV
+1 VLLVLLLVV
-12 VFSLPSVQTKLA
+12 VFSLPSVQTKMA
-24 DRLTNHLNQTYD
+24 SRLTGYLNQTYD
-36 TSITIDR
+36 TQIAIDK
-43 VGLNWKGS
+43 VGLNWQGN
-51 IDLRDLYIEDH
+51 IDLRDLYIKDH
-62 HQDTLIYAGQLQTSI
+62 HQDTLIFAGQLQASI
-77 LSFSNL
+77 LDFSNL
-83 LKTEVSLGDVTLSD
+83 IKTDLTLGSFKLSD

-107 EAKDNMSIFSGK
+107 ETRDNMSIFSGK
-119 FNSGA
+119 FNSE
-124 KPNTIFKLIADQVY
+124 KKRDNIFKLTADDVF

-153 PLLFDLTGVNAAA
+153 PLLFDLTNLEAAA
-166 RDFKILGPDVFASIS
+166 QDFKILGPDVFANIS
-181 SLALSSKR
+181 SLGLSSKR
-189 GFKITGLSSEFSYTT
+189 GFEITGLSSQFSYTT
-204 EQMTLKDMK
+204 EQMTLKNMK

-218 STLNGDLVMDYSANG
+218 STLQGDVIMNYSANG

-243 TASFTP
+243 TASFKP

-262 EFGANQTIGFK
+262 EFGPNQTIGFK
-273 GNFKGVLNDF
+273 GDFKGVLNDF
-283 SFTQA
+283 SFTKA
-288 AITTANTK
+288 AITTANTR
-296 VAGDYYFKDIL
+296 VAGDYYFKDVL
-307 KGATA
+307 KGPTA
-312 FTINFKRH
+312 FNINFRRH

-335 ILGSVLPQQLS
+335 ILGEVLPEELS
-346 SLGVFDYQGTS
+346 KLGVFDYDGSSQ
-357 RINSNTFTTQ
+357 INSKTFNTDATFK
-367 ANFVSDIGR
+367 SDIGV
-376 AQASVSIDN
+376 ATTSVSIDN
-385 YRDIALA
+385 YKDVALA

-398 TLSSF
+398 ILSSF

-408 TKEPSLGEVS
+408 TKESSLGEVS

-431 TIDTE
+431 TVDTA
-436 LSGVISSFSFQ
+436 LGGVISSFSFQ
-447 GYDYKNISLQG
+447 GYDYKNITLQG

-472 DPNVQL
+472 DPNIQL

-489 FNQYDFQAEVRF
+489 FNQYDFQADVHF

-508 LVTRDSIS
+508 LVKRDSIS

-527 GTTIDDIVGSF
+527 GATIDDSVGSF
-538 SFQETF
+538 SFQQTF

-565 KKRIIDINSPDICD
+565 QKRIITIDSPDICN
-579 GQVSGNFLIKD
+579 GTISGNFLIKD
-590 IANLFRNGL
+590 ISNLFRNGL
-599 GSMYANYVPREVTT
+599 GSMYANYIPLEVTT
-613 NQYIDYDLSVY
+613 NQYIDYDLSLY
-624 SKIIEVFVPELQVG
+624 SKIVEVFVPELQVG
-638 ENSRLRGAVSS
+638 ENSRIRGSVSS
-649 DKSKFTLDFKSPEL
+649 DESKFQLDFKSPEL
-663 LLLNNYLGKVNIQVD
+663 LLFDNYLGKVNVQVD

-687 ISVDSL
+687 VSVDSV
-693 YTGVYDLKDF
+693 YTGIYDLKDF

-713 LYVQSVFKGGSKKED
+713 LYVQSVFKGGRKKQD

-752 ISYKDNKWYLNKD
+752 ISYKDNIWYLNKN
-765 NNKKNKVVFDDRFT
+765 NNKKNKVVFDDRFNA
-779 SIAIDSLQL
+779 IAIDSLQL

-799 IIRDSTY
+799 VIRDSTY
-806 KDLKVRFKDVNIG
+806 KNLKVRFKDVNIG
-819 DILPPV
+819 DIIPPV
-825 DSLQLSGNTNG
+825 DSLQVSGTTNG

-856 NVIINTIGFGDLV
+856 DVIINTIGFGDLI
-869 LEIDGNQDLTKYA
+869 LDIDGNQDLTKYRIA
-882 ISSSLINKDVR
+882 SSLTNKDVR

-898 GTIDFAPKVSQLDI
+898 GTIDFAPKISQLDL

-919 NLKAISPFGANV
+919 NLQAISPFGANV
-931 ISDIRG
+931 ITDIRG
-937 DASGALQVM
+937 EASGALQVM
-946 GNYRKPKILGTI
+946 GNYTKPNILGTI

-986 DALSI
+986 DTLRVLS
-991 ISTDIT
+991 TEIT
-997 DTKFDTKGV
+997 DTKFNTKGV
-1006 FSGVATHDNYRDWNL
+1006 FSGIATHDNYRDWNL
-1021 NLKIDAPQRLLVLD
+1021 NLTINAPERLLVLD
-1035 TPADEDELYYGTSFI
+1035 TPPDEDELYYGTSFI

-1055 IQGPVDQ
+1055 IQGPVDA
-1062 LDIKVFAA
+1062 LDIKVFAT
-1070 TQEGTTFKIP
+1070 TQAGTTFKIP
-1080 LSDTES
+1080 LSDTEA

-1098 QEKRSRV
+1098 QDKRIRTI
-1105 GGQQIVKKEI
+1105 GQQIVKKEI

-1126 NENAEVEVVI
+1126 NDNAEVEVVV

-1188 VIPGGNINWDGEPDR
+1188 VVPGGNINWDGEPDR

-1217 PSVLLDNP
+1217 PAVLLDNP

-1271 KEEVEKQAIFLL
+1271 NEEIEKQAIFLL
-1283 TTGSFVNEGIG
+1283 TTGSFVNEG
-1294 MGGANFTGTLVDR
+1294 MGGANFAGTLVDR
-1307 VSNLVN
+1307 VSDLVN
-1313 DLFADEDGTFN
+1313 GLFADEDGTFN
-1324 VGLDYSQ
+1324 VGIDYSQ

-1358 NGKVGIPLGGA
+1358 NGKVGIPLGGS

-1437 TLEGD
+1437 TLEKD
-1442 GLDAPFV
+1442 GLDTPFV

-1457 NFNQDKKR
+1457 NFNEDK
-1465 K
+1465 

>member
-1 MLVLLVLLLVV
+1 MLLVLLLVV

-24 DRLTNHLNQTYD
+24 DRLTSYLNQTYD

-43 VGLNWKGS
+43 IGLNWQGA

-77 LSFSNL
+77 LSFSTL
-83 LKTEVSLGDVTLSD
+83 LKKDVSLGDVTLSD
-97 TKLFIKTYKN
+97 TKLFVKTYKN
-107 EAKDNMSIFSGK
+107 EARDNMSIFSEK
-119 FNSGA
+119 FNNRA
-124 KPNTIFKLIADQVY
+124 KANTIFKLSADQVF
-138 IKNSAIKITDQNLST
+138 IENSAIKITDQNLAT
-153 PLLFDLTGVNAAA
+153 PLLFDLTNVKAAA
-166 RDFKILGPDVFASIS
+166 VDFKIVGPDVYANIT
-181 SLALSSKR
+181 SLGLSSKR
-189 GFKITGLSSEFSYTT
+189 GFEITGLSSQFSYTT
-204 EQMTLKDMK
+204 QQMTLKNME

-218 STLNGDLVMDYSANG
+218 STLDGDLVMDYSANG
-233 YSDFVNTVVF
+233 YSDFYNTVVF
-243 TASFTP
+243 TASFSP
-249 SSIATNDL
+249 SSLATNDL

-283 SFTQA
+283 SLTKA

-296 VAGDYYFKDIL
+296 VAGNYYFKDVL
-307 KGATA
+307 KGADA
-312 FTINFKRH
+312 FTINLRRH

-346 SLGVFDYQGTS
+346 TLGVFDYDGTS
-357 RINSNTFTTQ
+357 QINSNTFTTQ
-367 ANFVSDIGR
+367 ANFTSDLGLAQVSL
-376 AQASVSIDN
+376 SIDN
-385 YRDIALA
+385 YTDVALA
-392 SYKGNI
+392 SYKGDI
-398 TLSSF
+398 SLSSF
-403 DIGAL
+403 DIGTL

-418 ANVSIDGRGFTQK
+418 ANVSVDGRGFTQK

-447 GYDYKNISLQG
+447 DYDYKNISLQG
-458 ALKDPVFNGDLSID
+458 ALKNPVFNGDLSID

-489 FNQYDFQAEVRF
+489 FNQYDFQADVHF

-527 GTTIDDIVGSF
+527 GTTIDDVVGSF
-538 SFQETF
+538 SFQQTF

-553 FDDFKIASSFED
+553 FDDFKIASSFKD
-565 KKRIIDINSPDICD
+565 KKRIIAINSPDICD

-638 ENSRLRGAVSS
+638 ENSRLRGSVSS
-649 DKSKFTLDFKSPEL
+649 DKSKFQLDFKSPEL
-663 LLLNNYLGKVNIQVD
+663 LLFNNYLGKVNVQVD

-713 LYVQSVFKGGSKKED
+713 LYVQSVFKGGRTKND
-728 VFDLALY
+728 LFDLALY

-741 GKSVVGIKKSE
+741 GNSVVGIKKSE
-752 ISYKDNKWYLNKD
+752 ISYKDNLWYLNKD
-765 NNKKNKVVFDDRFT
+765 NNKKNKVVFDDRF
-779 SIAIDSLQL
+779 SAIAIDSLQL
-788 NYKQQQIAFAG
+788 NYKQEQIAFAG
-799 IIRDSTY
+799 VIRDSTY
-806 KDLKVRFKDVNIG
+806 KNLKVRFKDVNIG
-819 DILPPV
+819 NILPPV

-856 NVIINTIGFGDLV
+856 NVIINTIGFGDLT
-869 LEIDGNQDLTKYA
+869 LAIDGNQDLTKYQ
-882 ISSSLINKDVR
+882 ISSSLTKNDVR

-898 GTIDFAPKVSQLDI
+898 GSIDFAPKFSQLDL

-919 NLKAISPFGANV
+919 NLKALTPFGANV
-931 ISDIRG
+931 ITDIRG
-937 DASGALQVM
+937 EASGALQVM
-946 GNYRKPKILGTI
+946 GNYREPKILGTI

-975 LANSTQMIVSS
+975 IANSTQMIVSS
-986 DALSI
+986 DSLKI

-1006 FSGVATHDNYRDWNL
+1006 FSGVATHANYRDWNL

-1035 TPADEDELYYGTSFI
+1035 TPPDEDELYYGTSFI

-1055 IQGPVDQ
+1055 IQGPIDE

-1070 TQEGTTFKIP
+1070 TQKGTTFKIP

-1098 QEKRSRV
+1098 QEKRTRIS
-1105 GGQQIVKKEI
+1105 GQQIVKKEI

-1203 ARLSISAKYATQAN
+1203 ARLNISAKYAIQAN

-1239 TGEIIQPE
+1239 SGEIIQPA
-1247 LNFNIDFPRTSS
+1247 LNFSIDFPRTSS

-1271 KEEVEKQAIFLL
+1271 KEEIEKQAIFLL
-1283 TTGSFVNEGIG
+1283 TTGSFVNEG
-1294 MGGANFTGTLVDR
+1294 MGGANFAGTLADR

-1313 DLFADEDGTFN
+1313 GLFADEEGKFN

-1358 NGKVGIPLGGA
+1358 NGKVGIPVGGA

-1457 NFNQDKKR
+1457 NFNKDKKR

>member
-1 MLVLLVLLLVV
+1 MLLVLLLVV
-12 VFSLPSVQTKLA
+12 VFSLPSVQTKMA
-24 DRLTNHLNQTYD
+24 SRLTGYLNQTYD
-36 TSITIDR
+36 TQIAIDK
-43 VGLNWKGS
+43 VGLNWQGN
-51 IDLRDLYIEDH
+51 IDFRDLFIKDH
-62 HQDTLIYAGQLQTSI
+62 HQDTLIFAGQLQASI
-77 LSFSNL
+77 LDFSNL
-83 LKTEVSLGDVTLSD
+83 LKTDLTLGSVKLSD

-107 EAKDNMSIFSGK
+107 EARDNMSIFSGK
-119 FNSGA
+119 FNSG
-124 KPNTIFKLIADQVY
+124 KKRDNIFKLSADDIF
-138 IKNSAIKITDQNLST
+138 IKNSAIRITDQNLSN
-153 PLLFDLTGVNAAA
+153 PLLFDLTSLEAAA
-166 RDFKILGPDVFASIS
+166 QDFKILGPEVFANIS
-181 SLALSSKR
+181 SLGLSSKR
-189 GFKITGLSSEFSYTT
+189 GFDITGLSSQFSYTT
-204 EQMTLKDMK
+204 QQMTLKNMK

-218 STLNGDLVMDYSANG
+218 STLFGDVIMNYSANG

-257 NGFYN
+257 NGFYD
-262 EFGANQTIGFK
+262 EFGPNQTIGFK
-273 GNFKGVLNDF
+273 GNLKGVLNDF
-283 SFTQA
+283 SFTKA
-288 AITTANTK
+288 AITTSNTK
-296 VAGDYYFKDIL
+296 LAGDYYFKDVL

-312 FTINFKRH
+312 FNIHFKNH

-335 ILGSVLPQQLS
+335 ILGKVLPQELS
-346 SLGVFDYQGTS
+346 RLGVFDYDGTS
-357 RINSNTFTTQ
+357 QINSNTFTTD
-367 ANFVSDIGR
+367 AIFKSDMGI
-376 AQASVSIDN
+376 AKTSLSIDS
-385 YRDIALA
+385 YKDIALA

-403 DIGAL
+403 NLGAL
-408 TKEPSLGEVS
+408 TMQPSLSEVS

-431 TIDTE
+431 TVDTA
-436 LSGVISSFSFQ
+436 LDGVISSFSFQ
-447 GYDYKNISLQG
+447 GYDYKNIALQG

-472 DPNVQL
+472 DPNIQL
-478 DFKGLVDVSKS
+478 DFKGLVDVSKT
-489 FNQYDFQAEVRF
+489 FNQYDFQADVHF

-527 GTTIDDIVGSF
+527 GTTIDDSVGSF
-538 SFQETF
+538 SFQQTF

-565 KKRIIDINSPDICD
+565 LKRIITIDSPDICN
-579 GQVSGNFLIKD
+579 GTISGNFLIKD
-590 IANLFRNGL
+590 ISNLFRNGL
-599 GSMYANYVPREVTT
+599 GSMYANYIPREVTT
-613 NQYIDYDLSVY
+613 NQYIDYDLSLY
-624 SKIIEVFVPELQVG
+624 SKIVEVFVPELQVG
-638 ENSRLRGAVSS
+638 ENSRIRGSVSS
-649 DKSKFTLDFKSPEL
+649 DESKFQLDFKSPEL
-663 LLLNNYLGKVNIQVD
+663 LLFDNYLGKVNVQVD

-687 ISVDSL
+687 VSVDSV

-713 LYVQSVFKGGSKKED
+713 LYVQSVFKGGRKKQD

-752 ISYKDNKWYLNKD
+752 ISYKDNIWYLNKN
-765 NNKKNKVVFDDRFT
+765 NNKKNKVVFDDRFNA
-779 SIAIDSLQL
+779 IAIDSLQL

-799 IIRDSTY
+799 VIRDSTY
-806 KDLKVRFKDVNIG
+806 KNLKVSFKDVNIG
-819 DILPPV
+819 DIIPPV
-825 DSLQLSGNTNG
+825 DSLQVSGATNG
-836 TLSFLQQDGAYF
+836 SLSFLQQDGAYF

-856 NVIINTIGFGDLV
+856 NVIINTIGFGDLI
-869 LEIDGNQDLTKYA
+869 LAIDGNQDLTKYR
-882 ISSSLINKDVR
+882 ISSSLTNKDVR

-898 GTIDFAPKVSQLDI
+898 GTIDFAPKISQLDL

-919 NLKAISPFGANV
+919 NLQAISPFGANV
-931 ISDIRG
+931 ITDIRG
-937 DASGALQVM
+937 QASGALQVM
-946 GNYRKPKILGTI
+946 GNYTKPNILGTI

-975 LANSTQMIVSS
+975 LANSTQMNVSS
-986 DALSI
+986 DTLRV
-991 ISTDIT
+991 ISTEIT
-997 DTKFDTKGV
+997 DTKFNTKGV
-1006 FSGVATHDNYRDWNL
+1006 FSGIATHDNYRDWNL
-1021 NLKIDAPQRLLVLD
+1021 NLTINAPERLLVLD
-1035 TPADEDELYYGTSFI
+1035 TPPDEDELYYGTSFI

-1055 IQGPVDQ
+1055 IQGPVDA
-1062 LDIKVFAA
+1062 LDIKVFAT
-1070 TQEGTTFKIP
+1070 TQAGTTFKIP
-1080 LSDTES
+1080 LSDTEA

-1098 QEKRSRV
+1098 QDKRIRTI
-1105 GGQQIVKKEI
+1105 GQQIVKKEI

-1126 NENAEVEVVI
+1126 NDNAEVEVVV

-1239 TGEIIQPE
+1239 SGEIIQPE

-1271 KEEVEKQAIFLL
+1271 NEEIEKQAIFLL
-1283 TTGSFVNEGIG
+1283 TTGSFVNEG
-1294 MGGANFTGTLVDR
+1294 MGGANFAGTLVDR
-1307 VSNLVN
+1307 VSDLVN
-1313 DLFADEDGTFN
+1313 GLFADEDGTFN
-1324 VGLDYSQ
+1324 VGIDYSQ

-1358 NGKVGIPLGGA
+1358 NGKVGIPLGGS

-1437 TLEGD
+1437 TLEKD
-1442 GLDAPFV
+1442 GLNTPFV

-1457 NFNQDKKR
+1457 NFNEDK
-1465 K
+1465 

>member
-1 MLVLLVLLLVV
+1 MLLVLLLVV
-12 VFSLPSVQTKLA
+12 VFSLPSVQTKMA
-24 DRLTNHLNQTYD
+24 SRLTGYLNQTYD
-36 TSITIDR
+36 TQIAIDK
-43 VGLNWKGS
+43 VGLNWQGN
-51 IDLRDLYIEDH
+51 IDLRDLYIKDH
-62 HQDTLIYAGQLQTSI
+62 HQDTLIFAGQLQASI
-77 LSFSNL
+77 LDFSNL
-83 LKTEVSLGDVTLSD
+83 IKTDLTLGSFKLSD

-107 EAKDNMSIFSGK
+107 ETRDNMSIFSGK
-119 FNSGA
+119 FNSE
-124 KPNTIFKLIADQVY
+124 KKRDNIFKLTADDVF

-153 PLLFDLTGVNAAA
+153 PLLFDLTNLEAAA
-166 RDFKILGPDVFASIS
+166 QDFKILGPDVFANIS
-181 SLALSSKR
+181 SLGLSSKR
-189 GFKITGLSSEFSYTT
+189 GFEITGLSSQFSYTT
-204 EQMTLKDMK
+204 EQMTLKNMK

-218 STLNGDLVMDYSANG
+218 STLQGDVIMNYSANG

-243 TASFTP
+243 TASFKP

-262 EFGANQTIGFK
+262 EFGPNQTIGFK
-273 GNFKGVLNDF
+273 GDFKGVLNDF
-283 SFTQA
+283 SFTKA
-288 AITTANTK
+288 AITTANTR
-296 VAGDYYFKDIL
+296 VAGDYYFKDVL
-307 KGATA
+307 KGPTA
-312 FTINFKRH
+312 FNINFRRH

-335 ILGSVLPQQLS
+335 ILGEVLPEELS
-346 SLGVFDYQGTS
+346 KLGVFDYDGSSQ
-357 RINSNTFTTQ
+357 INSKTFNTDATFK
-367 ANFVSDIGR
+367 SDIGV
-376 AQASVSIDN
+376 ATTSVSIDN
-385 YRDIALA
+385 YKDVALA

-398 TLSSF
+398 ILSSF

-408 TKEPSLGEVS
+408 TKESSLGEVS

-431 TIDTE
+431 TVDTA
-436 LSGVISSFSFQ
+436 LGGVISSFSFQ
-447 GYDYKNISLQG
+447 GYDYKNITLQG

-472 DPNVQL
+472 DPNIQL

-489 FNQYDFQAEVRF
+489 FNQYDFQADVHF

-508 LVTRDSIS
+508 LVKRDSIS

-527 GTTIDDIVGSF
+527 GATIDDSVGSF
-538 SFQETF
+538 SFQQTF

-565 KKRIIDINSPDICD
+565 QKRIITIDSPDICN
-579 GQVSGNFLIKD
+579 GTISGNFLIKD
-590 IANLFRNGL
+590 ISNLFRNGL
-599 GSMYANYVPREVTT
+599 GSMYANYIPLEVTT
-613 NQYIDYDLSVY
+613 NQYIDYDLSLY
-624 SKIIEVFVPELQVG
+624 SKIVEVFVPELQVG
-638 ENSRLRGAVSS
+638 ENSRIRGSVSS
-649 DKSKFTLDFKSPEL
+649 DESKFQLDFKSPEL
-663 LLLNNYLGKVNIQVD
+663 LLFDNYLGKVNVQVD

-687 ISVDSL
+687 VSVDSV
-693 YTGVYDLKDF
+693 YTGIYDLKDF

-713 LYVQSVFKGGSKKED
+713 LYVQSVFKGGRKKQD

-752 ISYKDNKWYLNKD
+752 ISYKDNIWYLNKN
-765 NNKKNKVVFDDRFT
+765 NNKKNKVVFDDRFNA
-779 SIAIDSLQL
+779 IAIDSLQL

-799 IIRDSTY
+799 VIRDSTY
-806 KDLKVRFKDVNIG
+806 KNLKVRFKDVNIG
-819 DILPPV
+819 DIIPPV
-825 DSLQLSGNTNG
+825 DSLQVSGTTNG

-856 NVIINTIGFGDLV
+856 DVIINTIGFGDLI
-869 LEIDGNQDLTKYA
+869 LDIDGNQDLTKYRIA
-882 ISSSLINKDVR
+882 SSLTNKDVR

-898 GTIDFAPKVSQLDI
+898 GTIDFAPKISQLDL

-919 NLKAISPFGANV
+919 NLQAISPFGANV
-931 ISDIRG
+931 ITDIRG
-937 DASGALQVM
+937 EASGALQVM
-946 GNYRKPKILGTI
+946 GNYTKPNILGTI

-986 DALSI
+986 DTLRVLS
-991 ISTDIT
+991 TEIT
-997 DTKFDTKGV
+997 DTKFNTKGV
-1006 FSGVATHDNYRDWNL
+1006 FSGIATHDNYRDWNL
-1021 NLKIDAPQRLLVLD
+1021 NLTINAPERLLVLD
-1035 TPADEDELYYGTSFI
+1035 TPPDEDELYYGTSFI

-1055 IQGPVDQ
+1055 IQGPVDA
-1062 LDIKVFAA
+1062 LDIKVFAT
-1070 TQEGTTFKIP
+1070 TQAGTTFKIP
-1080 LSDTES
+1080 LSDTEA

-1098 QEKRSRV
+1098 QDKRIRTI
-1105 GGQQIVKKEI
+1105 GQQIVKKEI

-1126 NENAEVEVVI
+1126 NDNAEVEVVV

-1188 VIPGGNINWDGEPDR
+1188 VVPGGNINWDGEPDR

-1217 PSVLLDNP
+1217 PAVLLDNP

-1271 KEEVEKQAIFLL
+1271 NEEIEKQAIFLL
-1283 TTGSFVNEGIG
+1283 TTGSFVNEG
-1294 MGGANFTGTLVDR
+1294 MGGANFAGTLVDR
-1307 VSNLVN
+1307 VSDLVN
-1313 DLFADEDGTFN
+1313 GLFADEDGTFN
-1324 VGLDYSQ
+1324 VGIDYSQ

-1358 NGKVGIPLGGA
+1358 NGKVGIPLGGS

-1437 TLEGD
+1437 TLEKD
-1442 GLDAPFV
+1442 GLDTPFV

-1457 NFNQDKKR
+1457 NFNEDK
-1465 K
+1465 

>member
-1 MLVLLVLLLVV
+1 MVLLLVV

-24 DRLTNHLNQTYD
+24 DRLTGYLNETYD
-36 TSITIDR
+36 TQIDIDR
-43 VGLNWKGS
+43 VGLNWKGA

-62 HQDTLIYAGQLQTSI
+62 HQDTLIFAGQLQTSI
-77 LSFSNL
+77 LSFSTL
-83 LKTEVSLGDVTLSD
+83 LEKEVSLADVLLSD

-107 EAKDNMSIFSGK
+107 ETRDNMSIFSGK
-119 FNSGA
+119 FNTKKRS
-124 KPNTIFKLIADQVY
+124 NTIFKLSADKVS
-138 IKNSAIKITDQNLST
+138 IENSAIKITDQNLST
-153 PLLFDLTGVNAAA
+153 PLLFDFTDVEAAA
-166 RDFKILGPDVFASIS
+166 VDFKILGPDVYANITSLGLLAS
-181 SLALSSKR
+181 R
-189 GFKITGLSSEFSYTT
+189 GFKITNLESQFSYTT
-204 EQMTLKDMK
+204 QQMK
-213 LQTSQ
+213 LQNMELTTTQ
-218 STLNGDLVMDYSANG
+218 SRLDGNLVMDYSENG
-233 YSDFVNTVVF
+233 YSDFYNTVVF
-243 TASFTP
+243 TASFNP

-283 SFTQA
+283 SFTKA
-288 AITTANTK
+288 TITTANTK
-296 VAGDYYFKDIL
+296 VVGDYYFKDVI
-307 KGATA
+307 KGANA
-312 FTINFKRH
+312 FAIHFKGH
-320 DITTSY
+320 DIITSY

-335 ILGSVLPQQLS
+335 ILGKVLPEELS
-346 SLGVFDYQGTS
+346 KLGVFNYKGTS
-357 RINSNTFTTQ
+357 RINASRFTTQ
-367 ANFVSDIGR
+367 ANFISDIGV

-385 YRDIALA
+385 YRDVALA
-392 SYKGNI
+392 SYKGDVS
-398 TLSSF
+398 LSSF

-408 TKEPSLGEVS
+408 TKQPTLGKVS
-418 ANVSIDGRGFTQK
+418 ASLSVDGQGFTQQ
-431 TIDTE
+431 TVDTA
-436 LSGVISSFSFQ
+436 LSGVITSFSFQ
-447 GYDYKNISLQG
+447 GYDYKNITLQG

-478 DFKGLVDVSKS
+478 DFKGLVDVSES
-489 FNQYDFQAEVRF
+489 FNQYDFRADVHF
-501 AELNKLQ
+501 AELNKLR

-527 GTTIDDIVGSF
+527 GTTIDDSVGSF

-553 FDDFKIASSFED
+553 FDDFRITSSFQD
-565 KKRIIDINSPDICD
+565 KERIIAINSPDICD

-599 GSMYANYVPREVTT
+599 GSMYANYVPTEVTT

-624 SKIIEVFVPELQVG
+624 SKIVEVFVPELQVG

-649 DKSKFTLDFKSPEL
+649 DESKFELDFKSPEL
-663 LLLNNYLGKVNIQVD
+663 LLFNNYLGKVNIQVD

-687 ISVDSL
+687 ISVDSV

-713 LYVQSVFKGGSKKED
+713 LYVQSVFKGGDQKED
-728 VFDLALY
+728 LFDLALY

-741 GKSVVGIKKSE
+741 GNSVVGIKKSE
-752 ISYKDNKWYLNKD
+752 ISYKDNLWYLNKE
-765 NNKKNKVVFDDRFT
+765 NNKKNKVVFDDRF
-779 SIAIDSLQL
+779 SAIAIDSLQL
-788 NYKQQQIAFAG
+788 NYKQEQIAFAG

-806 KDLKVRFKDVNIG
+806 KNLKVRFKDVNIG
-819 DILPPV
+819 NIIPSV
-825 DSLQLSGNTNG
+825 DSLQLYGLTNG

-848 PKSNVTID
+848 PQSNVTID
-856 NVIINTIGFGDLV
+856 DISINTIGYGDLT
-869 LEIDGNQDLTKYA
+869 LAIDGNQDLTKYRV
-882 ISSSLINKDVR
+882 SSALTHDNIR

-898 GTIDFAPKVSQLDI
+898 GTIDFAPKTPKLDI
-912 DVRLNDF
+912 DVRLNEF
-919 NLKAISPFGANV
+919 NLKALTPFGANV
-931 ISDIRG
+931 ITDIRG
-937 DASGALQVM
+937 EASGALQIM
-946 GNYRKPKILGTI
+946 GNYNKPNILGTI
-958 NLKNSGLK
+958 NLKNSGLM

-975 LANSTQMIVSS
+975 IANSTQMIVSKDS
-986 DALSI
+986 LSI
-991 ISTDIT
+991 LSTNIT
-997 DTKFDTKGV
+997 DTKFDTKGL

-1021 NLKIDAPQRLLVLD
+1021 NLEISAPERLLVLD
-1035 TPADEDELYYGTSFI
+1035 TPPDEDELYYGTSFI

-1055 IQGPVDQ
+1055 IQGPISE

-1070 TQEGTTFKIP
+1070 TQKGTTFKIP

-1098 QEKRSRV
+1098 QDKRTLTSDLT
-1105 GGQQIVKKEI
+1105 IVKKEI

-1188 VIPGGNINWDGEPDR
+1188 VIPGGNINWDGAPDR
-1203 ARLSISAKYATQAN
+1203 ARLSISAKYATLAN

-1239 TGEIIQPE
+1239 SGEILQPA
-1247 LNFNIDFPRTSS
+1247 LNFSIDFPRTSS

-1271 KEEVEKQAIFLL
+1271 KEEIEKQAIFLL
-1283 TTGSFVNEGIG
+1283 TTGSFVNEGL
-1294 MGGANFTGTLVDR
+1294 GGANFAGTLADR

-1313 DLFADEDGTFN
+1313 GLFADKEGKFN

-1331 GSRLPNQQTADRVG
+1331 GSRLPNLQTADRLG

-1358 NGKVGIPLGGA
+1358 NGKVGIPVGGA

-1424 LSELIEKLFNKKL
+1424 LSELIEKLFNKKV
-1437 TLEGD
+1437 TLEND
-1442 GLDAPFV
+1442 SLDAPFV

-1457 NFNQDKKR
+1457 NFNEDKKE

>member
-1 MLVLLVLLLVV
+1 MLLVLLLVV

-24 DRLTNHLNQTYD
+24 GRLTSYLNQTYD
-36 TSITIDR
+36 TQIAIDR
-43 VGLNWKGS
+43 LGLNWQGN
-51 IDLRDLYIEDH
+51 IDLRDLYIKDH

-83 LKTEVSLGDVTLSD
+83 LKTDVSLGYIKLSD

-107 EAKDNMSIFSGK
+107 EARDNMSVFSGK
-119 FNSGA
+119 FNSGTKA
-124 KPNTIFKLIADQVY
+124 ARIFKLSADDVF
-138 IKNSAIKITDQNLST
+138 ISSSAIKITDQNLST
-153 PLLFDLTGVNAAA
+153 PLLFDLTGVEASAQ
-166 RDFKILGPDVFASIS
+166 DFKILGPDVFATIT
-181 SLALSSKR
+181 SLGLSSKR
-189 GFKITGLSSEFSYTT
+189 GFEITGLSSQFSYTT
-204 EQMTLKDMK
+204 EQMTLKNME

-218 STLNGDLVMDYSANG
+218 STLEGDVIMNYSANG

-243 TASFTP
+243 TASFKP

-262 EFGANQTIGFK
+262 EFGSNQTIGFK
-273 GNFKGVLNDF
+273 GDFKGVLNDF
-283 SFTQA
+283 SFTKA
-288 AITTANTK
+288 AITTSSTK
-296 VAGDYYFKDIL
+296 VAGDYYFKDVL
-307 KGATA
+307 KGPTA
-312 FTINFKRH
+312 FNINFRRH

-335 ILGSVLPQQLS
+335 ILGEVLPEELS
-346 SLGVFDYQGTS
+346 KLGVFDYDGSSQ
-357 RINSNTFTTQ
+357 INSKTFTTD
-367 ANFVSDIGR
+367 ATFKSDIGV
-376 AQASVSIDN
+376 ATTSLSIDN
-385 YRDIALA
+385 YKDVALA

-398 TLSSF
+398 ILSSF

-418 ANVSIDGRGFTQK
+418 ANVSIDGRGFTQ
-431 TIDTE
+431 TTVDTA
-436 LSGVISSFSFQ
+436 LRGVISSFSFQ
-447 GYDYKNISLQG
+447 GYDYKNITLQG

-489 FNQYDFQAEVRF
+489 FNQYDFQADVYF
-501 AELNKLQ
+501 AELNQLQ
-508 LVTRDSIS
+508 LVTRDSVS

-538 SFQETF
+538 SFQQTF

-565 KKRIIDINSPDICD
+565 QKRIIDINSPDICN
-579 GQVSGNFLIKD
+579 GTISGNFLIKD
-590 IANLFRNGL
+590 ISNLFRNGL
-599 GSMYANYVPREVTT
+599 GSMYANYIPREVTT

-624 SKIIEVFVPELQVG
+624 SKIVEVFVPQIQVG
-638 ENSRLRGAVSS
+638 ENSRLRGSVSS
-649 DKSKFTLDFKSPEL
+649 DESKFQLDFKSPEL
-663 LLLNNYLGKVNIQVD
+663 LLYNNYLGKVNVQVD

-687 ISVDSL
+687 VSVDSV
-693 YTGVYDLKDF
+693 YTGIYDLKDF

-713 LYVQSVFKGGSKKED
+713 LYVQSVFKGGRKKQD

-741 GKSVVGIKKSE
+741 GKSVVGIKRSE
-752 ISYKDNKWYLNKD
+752 ISYKDNIWYLNKD
-765 NNKKNKVVFDDRFT
+765 NNKKNKVVFDDIF
-779 SIAIDSLQL
+779 SAIAIDSLQL

-799 IIRDSTY
+799 VIKDSTY
-806 KDLKVRFKDVNIG
+806 KNLKVRFKDVNIG
-819 DILPPV
+819 DIIPPA
-825 DSLQLSGNTNG
+825 DSLQLSGTTNG
-836 TLSFLQQDGAYF
+836 TLSFLYENGNYF

-856 NVIINTIGFGDLV
+856 DVIINKIDFGDLI
-869 LEIDGNQDLTKYA
+869 LDIDGNQDLTKYRIA
-882 ISSSLINKDVR
+882 SSLTNKDVR

-898 GTIDFAPKVSQLDI
+898 GTIDFAPKISQLDL

-919 NLKAISPFGANV
+919 NLQAISPFGANV
-931 ISDIRG
+931 ITKIRG
-937 DASGALQVM
+937 EASGALQVM

-975 LANSTQMIVSS
+975 LANSTQMIVSNNT
-986 DALSI
+986 LKV

-997 DTKFDTKGV
+997 DTKFNTKGV
-1006 FSGVATHDNYRDWNL
+1006 FSGIATHDNYRDWNL
-1021 NLKIDAPQRLLVLD
+1021 NLKINAPERLLVLD
-1035 TPADEDELYYGTSFI
+1035 TPPDEDELYYGTSFI

-1055 IQGPVDQ
+1055 IQGPIDA

-1070 TQEGTTFKIP
+1070 TQAGTTFKIP

-1098 QEKRSRV
+1098 QEKRTRTS
-1105 GGQQIVKKEI
+1105 GQQIVKKEI

-1188 VIPGGNINWDGEPDR
+1188 VVPGGNINWDGEPDR
-1203 ARLSISAKYATQAN
+1203 ARLSISAKYAIQAN
-1217 PSVLLDNP
+1217 PAVLLDNP

-1271 KEEVEKQAIFLL
+1271 TEEIEKQAIFLL
-1283 TTGSFVNEGIG
+1283 TTGSFVNEG
-1294 MGGANFTGTLVDR
+1294 MGGANFAGTLVDR
-1307 VSNLVN
+1307 VSDLVN
-1313 DLFADEDGTFN
+1313 GLFADEDGTFN

-1331 GSRLPNQQTADRVG
+1331 GNRTPNQQTADRVG

-1358 NGKVGIPLGGA
+1358 NGKVGIPVGGA

-1442 GLDAPFV
+1442 GLDTPFV

-1457 NFNQDKKR
+1457 NFNEDKKR
-1465 K
+1465 E

>member
-1 MLVLLVLLLVV
+1 MLLVLLLVV

-24 DRLTNHLNQTYD
+24 DRLTSHLNQTYD

-204 EQMTLKDMK
+204 QQMTLKDMK

-357 RINSNTFTTQ
+357 QINSNTFTTQ

-376 AQASVSIDN
+376 AQASVSIAN

>member
-1 MLVLLVLLLVV
+1 MLLVLLLVV

-24 DRLTNHLNQTYD
+24 DRLTSHLNQTYD

-249 SSIATNDL
+249 SSLATNDL

-376 AQASVSIDN
+376 AQANVSIDN

-1188 VIPGGNINWDGEPDR
+1188 VIPCGNINWDGEPDR

>member
-1 MLVLLVLLLVV
+1 MLLVLLLVV
-12 VFSLPSVQTKLA
+12 VFSLPSVQTKMA
-24 DRLTNHLNQTYD
+24 SRLTGYLNQTYD
-36 TSITIDR
+36 TQIAIDK
-43 VGLNWKGS
+43 VGLNWQGN
-51 IDLRDLYIEDH
+51 IDLRDLYIKDH
-62 HQDTLIYAGQLQTSI
+62 HQDTLIFAGQLQASI
-77 LSFSNL
+77 LDFSNL
-83 LKTEVSLGDVTLSD
+83 IKTDLTLGSFKLSD

-107 EAKDNMSIFSGK
+107 ETRDNMSIFSGK
-119 FNSGA
+119 FNSE
-124 KPNTIFKLIADQVY
+124 KKRDNIFKLTADDVF

-153 PLLFDLTGVNAAA
+153 PLLFDLTNLEAAA
-166 RDFKILGPDVFASIS
+166 QDFKILGPDVFANIS
-181 SLALSSKR
+181 SLGLSSKR
-189 GFKITGLSSEFSYTT
+189 GFEITGLSSQFSYTT
-204 EQMTLKDMK
+204 QQMTLKNMK

-218 STLNGDLVMDYSANG
+218 STLQGDVIMNYSANG

-243 TASFTP
+243 TASFKP

-262 EFGANQTIGFK
+262 EFGPNQTIGFK
-273 GNFKGVLNDF
+273 GDFKGVLNDF
-283 SFTQA
+283 SFTKA
-288 AITTANTK
+288 AITTANTR
-296 VAGDYYFKDIL
+296 VAGDYYFKDVL
-307 KGATA
+307 KGPTA
-312 FTINFKRH
+312 FNINFRRH

-335 ILGSVLPQQLS
+335 ILGKVLPQELS
-346 SLGVFDYQGTS
+346 RLGVFDYDGTS
-357 RINSNTFTTQ
+357 QINSNTFTTD
-367 ANFVSDIGR
+367 ATFKSDIGI
-376 AQASVSIDN
+376 AKTSLSIDS
-385 YRDIALA
+385 YKDVAFA

-403 DIGAL
+403 NLGAL
-408 TKEPSLGEVS
+408 TMQPSLGEVS

-431 TIDTE
+431 TVDTA
-436 LSGVISSFSFQ
+436 LGGVISSFSFQ
-447 GYDYKNISLQG
+447 GYDYKNITLQG

-472 DPNVQL
+472 DPNIQL

-489 FNQYDFQAEVRF
+489 FNQYDFQADVHF

-508 LVTRDSIS
+508 LVKRDSIS

-527 GTTIDDIVGSF
+527 GTTIDDSVGSF
-538 SFQETF
+538 SFQQTF

-565 KKRIIDINSPDICD
+565 QKRIITIDSPDICN
-579 GQVSGNFLIKD
+579 GTISGNFLIKD
-590 IANLFRNGL
+590 ISNLFRNGL
-599 GSMYANYVPREVTT
+599 GSMYANYIPREVTT
-613 NQYIDYDLSVY
+613 NQYIDYDLSLY
-624 SKIIEVFVPELQVG
+624 SKIVEVFVPELQVG
-638 ENSRLRGAVSS
+638 ENSRIRGSVSS
-649 DKSKFTLDFKSPEL
+649 DESKFQLDFKSPEL
-663 LLLNNYLGKVNIQVD
+663 LLFDNYLGKVNVQVD
-678 NDNPLYNTY
+678 NDNTLYNTY
-687 ISVDSL
+687 VSVDSV

-713 LYVQSVFKGGSKKED
+713 LYVQSVFKGGRKKQD

-752 ISYKDNKWYLNKD
+752 ISYKDNIWYLNKN
-765 NNKKNKVVFDDRFT
+765 NNKKNKVVFDDRFNA
-779 SIAIDSLQL
+779 IAIDSLQL

-799 IIRDSTY
+799 VIRDSTY
-806 KDLKVRFKDVNIG
+806 KNLKVRFKYVNIG
-819 DILPPV
+819 DIIPPV
-825 DSLQLSGNTNG
+825 DSLQVSGTTNG

-856 NVIINTIGFGDLV
+856 DVIINTIGFGV
-869 LEIDGNQDLTKYA
+869 LILDIDGNQDLTKYRIA
-882 ISSSLINKDVR
+882 SSLTNKDVR

-898 GTIDFAPKVSQLDI
+898 GTIDFAPKISQLDL

-919 NLKAISPFGANV
+919 NLQAISPFGANV
-931 ISDIRG
+931 ITDIRG
-937 DASGALQVM
+937 EASGALQVM
-946 GNYRKPKILGTI
+946 GNYTKPNILGTI

-986 DALSI
+986 DTLRVLS
-991 ISTDIT
+991 TEIT
-997 DTKFDTKGV
+997 DTKFNTKGV
-1006 FSGVATHDNYRDWNL
+1006 FSGIATHDNYRDWNL
-1021 NLKIDAPQRLLVLD
+1021 NLTINAPERLLVLD
-1035 TPADEDELYYGTSFI
+1035 TPPDEDELYYGTSFI

-1055 IQGPVDQ
+1055 IQGPVDA
-1062 LDIKVFAA
+1062 LDIKVFAT
-1070 TQEGTTFKIP
+1070 TQAGTTFKIP
-1080 LSDTES
+1080 LSDTEA

-1098 QEKRSRV
+1098 QDKRIRTI
-1105 GGQQIVKKEI
+1105 GQQIVKKEI

-1126 NENAEVEVVI
+1126 NDNAEVEVVV

-1271 KEEVEKQAIFLL
+1271 NEEIEKQAIFLL
-1283 TTGSFVNEGIG
+1283 TTGSFVNEG
-1294 MGGANFTGTLVDR
+1294 MGGANFAGTLVDR
-1307 VSNLVN
+1307 VSDLVN
-1313 DLFADEDGTFN
+1313 GLFADEDGTFN
-1324 VGLDYSQ
+1324 VGIDYSQ

-1358 NGKVGIPLGGA
+1358 NGKVGIPLGGS

-1437 TLEGD
+1437 TLEKD
-1442 GLDAPFV
+1442 GLDTPFV

-1457 NFNQDKKR
+1457 NFNEDK
-1465 K
+1465 